1 MHPSVK
7 NLESVVK
14 RVRDVLR
21 KGDGITDMDS
31 MAHCVLFTAAR
42 MLDTAT
48 ATKLNV
54 PYTWDSVISKVLAKD
69 ISGADKA
76 FKDILEVLD
85 SKFSTNEFTW
95 KLKVQDDF
103 EKIVKLFNELDIHEV
118 AKQTDVL
125 GFIYEQHISTGS
137 GGGRDLGKFYTDR
150 QITRYLTELLGS
162 DITAG
167 RPDSMCDATMG
178 TGGFILSYIEYV
190 TKMCPE
196 VKWDDYDL
204 AGGDIDDKV
213 AAIARLNV
221 FLRTGKL
228 FPMIRK
234 RNTLKND
241 IGDSSDKR
249 KTFKRLLMNIPF
261 GVKGLTLADDC
272 CERIK
277 EIVKVGT
284 KSEPLFMTL
293 TCQLLAEGGKAAV
306 IVPDGVLDNCSK
318 QHDIFRK
325 YLLENFKVLRII
337 KMRGKF
343 FMNTGI
349 QPSVIVFERSGK
361 TDVVEFWDVEKVAS
375 GELVETCMLKVERER
390 FDGSCSFD
398 MRRYQEVKAVANPAG
413 FPMVKLMEV
422 IESKN
427 GKNIPQEKRSVKGT
441 YPYYA
446 SNGISGFVE
455 QFIFEG
461 PAVLLGDQ
469 GSCWMKS
476 TQYVEDGVKFYA
488 GNHTLVMKSK
498 CARINIKYLYYYC
511 KLTDII
517 QFSRPAALIPELD
530 KGRFIESQFPL
541 PPLAI
546 QQEIV
551 ESLDLIYNNAN
562 TAKLAAASIKS
573 QMAAIMRSVGARG
586 YEKKKLGDFSSMIKG
601 NAFKSEEFL
610 TSGFPI
616 LKVSDLENRCINTSN
631 LVYTTQNSNY
641 NKFLVIKNDI
651 LLVVTGSSTGKL
663 AMNTS
668 KMEFYLNQ
676 NSVVLRADPSVVE
689 QKFLFHLLLSDEFQK
704 CITNASSGSA
714 QPFVSCKNINEMEIP
729 IPPLP
734 IQQEVLAILNEME
747 AELKVME
754 QMAAKAEQ
762 RAKYVLDGYLSS
774 QPVEGA
780 VQEVLEPDVAP
791 QNTLVSVSESEPAEA
806 PTPSPKPAKRIIKL
820 KKGPAPPKH
829 SE

>member
-1 MHPSVK
+1 MSGTGITMHPSVK

-42 MLDTAT
+42 MLDTHT
-48 ATKLNV
+48 AAKLNV
-54 PYTWDSVISKVLAKD
+54 PYTWDTVISKVLAKD
-69 ISGADKA
+69 INGADKA

-118 AKQTDVL
+118 AKHTDVL

-162 DITAG
+162 DVTAG

-190 TKMCPE
+190 TKICPE
-196 VKWDDYDL
+196 VRWDDYDL

-306 IVPDGVLDNCSK
+306 IVPDGVLESGSK
-318 QHDIFRK
+318 QHDTFRK
-325 YLLENFKVLRII
+325 YLLDNFKVLRII

-343 FMNTGI
+343 FMNTTI

-361 TDVVEFWDVEKVAS
+361 TDIVEFWDVEKIAS
-375 GELVETCMLKVERER
+375 GELIETCMLKVPREK

-398 MRRYQEVKAVANPAG
+398 MRRYRETNAVANPAG
-413 FPMVKLMEV
+413 FPIVKLSD
-422 IESKN
+422 ICDDISTN
-427 GKNIPQEKRSVKGT
+427 KNIPSSERIDGEFRFFTCSRDYSTHNKSHYEGT
-441 YPYYA
+441 YLIHG
-446 SNGISGFVE
+446 SRGSTISESVFATYNEKFAIGTSMFVSE
-455 QFIFEG
+455 
-461 PAVLLGDQ
+461 VKD
-469 GSCWMKS
+469 KNRVY
-476 TQYVEDGVKFYA
+476 TKYV
-488 GNHTLVMKSK
+488 
-498 CARINIKYLYYYC
+498 YYYL
-511 KLTDII
+511 KFNKNMIDNLVNSTAIPMISKTSYYTIDI
-517 QFSRPAALIPELD
+517 L
-530 KGRFIESQFPL
+530 L
-541 PPLAI
+541 PPLTI

-551 ESLDLIYNNAN
+551 ESLDLIYNNAA
-562 TAKLAAASIKS
+562 TAKASATSIKA
-573 QMAAIMRSVGARG
+573 QMAAVMRSVGARG
-586 YEKKKLGDFSSMIKG
+586 FEKKKLDTICKVSFGERITKKDNTGSIYPVYGSGFDTFRTDKFNREGMTCKLGRFAISEVNMAILVNGPYWLMDSGFTVDSKDESVMIK
-601 NAFKSEEFL
+601 EFL
-610 TSGFPI
+610 W
-616 LKVSDLENRCINTSN
+616 
-631 LVYTTQNSNY
+631 
-641 NKFLVIKNDI
+641 
-651 LLVVTGSSTGKL
+651 
-663 AMNTS
+663 
-668 KMEFYLNQ
+668 
-676 NSVVLRADPSVVE
+676 
-689 QKFLFHLLLSDEFQK
+689 HLLLTDKNRLSH
-704 CITNASSGSA
+704 CSTGSC
-714 QPFVSCKNINEMEIP
+714 QKNIEMDRFYMLEYP
-729 IPPLP
+729 CPPLP

-747 AELKVME
+747 AELKTME

-762 RAKYVLDGYLSS
+762 RAKYILDGYLST
-774 QPVEGA
+774 QTTVEPER
-780 VQEVLEPDVAP
+780 VQEIAV
-791 QNTLVSVSESEPAEA
+791 ESQATNEVVPMSQEA
-806 PTPSPKPAKRIIKL
+806 PKPK
-820 KKGPAPPKH
+820 KKVFKVKK
-829 SE
+829 SD

>member
-1 MHPSVK
+1 MSGTGITMHPSVK

-69 ISGADKA
+69 INGADKA

-118 AKQTDVL
+118 AKHTDVL

-162 DITAG
+162 DITAD

-190 TKMCPE
+190 TKMCRD

-306 IVPDGVLDNCSK
+306 IVPDGVLVNCSN
-318 QHDIFRK
+318 QHDAFRQ
-325 YLLENFKVLRII
+325 YLLDNFKVLRII

-361 TDVVEFWDVEKVAS
+361 TDTIEFWDVEKKDS
-375 GELVETCMLKVERER
+375 GDLVETLMLTVAREK
-390 FDGSCSFD
+390 FIDSCSFD
-398 MRRYQEVKAVANPAG
+398 LRRYQKATILANPG
-413 FPMVKLMEV
+413 GYPTVKLGDILSVSKGSEV
-422 IESKN
+422 ITLEKATPGDIPLYSASVDVRTHNRPGFNGDES
-427 GKNIPQEKRSVKGT
+427 
-441 YPYYA
+441 
-446 SNGISGFVE
+446 
-455 QFIFEG
+455 
-461 PAVLLGDQ
+461 
-469 GSCWMKS
+469 
-476 TQYVEDGVKFYA
+476 
-488 GNHTLVMKSK
+488 
-498 CARINIKYLYYYC
+498 
-511 KLTDII
+511 II
-517 QFSRPAALIPELD
+517 QACVGSNLVNCIHFVNKPFAATGNLWVLRKKEGHEFSLKFIYYWLLITKAILKKVNISVLPKVNRTEFD
-530 KGRFIESQFPL
+530 SIEIQL
-541 PPLAI
+541 PPLLI

-551 ESLDLIYNNAN
+551 DALDLIYNNAA
-562 TAKLAAASIKS
+562 TAKAAAVSIKA
-573 QMAAIMRSVGARG
+573 QMAAVMRSVGARG
-586 YEKKKLGDFSSMIKG
+586 YEKKKLGDLVGIEGGDYITKKDETLGEYPVYGGGTASYHINRFNREPTCVINKDGMSLSCVQMV
-601 NAFKSEEFL
+601 NTRFFL
-610 TSGFPI
+610 NHHGWT
-616 LKVSDLENRCINTSN
+616 LKLKTDEALE
-631 LVYTTQNSNY
+631 
-641 NKFLVIKNDI
+641 KFLHWQLYFRASDI
-651 LLVVTGSSTGKL
+651 YTLATGSCQKG
-663 AMNTS
+663 
-668 KMEFYLNQ
+668 LNQ
-676 NSVVLRADPSVVE
+676 
-689 QKFLFHLLLSDEFQK
+689 KEFVQM
-704 CITNASSGSA
+704 TLY
-714 QPFVSCKNINEMEIP
+714 
-729 IPPLP
+729 IPPLS
-734 IQQEVLAILNEME
+734 IQQEILAILNEME
-747 AELKVME
+747 SELKAME
-754 QMAAKAEQ
+754 QMAARAEQ
-762 RAKYVLDGYLSS
+762 RAKYILDGYLCSNVDLT
-774 QPVEGA
+774 PVLTA
-780 VQEVLEPDVAP
+780 NPNNQQDASV
-791 QNTLVSVSESEPAEA
+791 NTLIPVNEIIVTTEA
-806 PTPSPKPAKRIIKL
+806 PKAKRILKIK
-820 KKGPAPPKH
+820 K
-829 SE
+829 

>member
-1 MHPSVK
+1 MHTSVK

-48 ATKLNV
+48 AAKLNV
-54 PYTWDSVISKVLAKD
+54 PYTWDTVISKVLAKD
-69 ISGADKA
+69 INGADKA

-118 AKQTDVL
+118 AKHTDVL

-162 DITAG
+162 DITGG

-178 TGGFILSYIEYV
+178 TGGFILSYIENV

-241 IGDSSDKR
+241 ICDSSDKR

-293 TCQLLAEGGKAAV
+293 TCQLLDEGGKAAV
-306 IVPDGVLDNCSK
+306 IVPDGVLENCSK
-318 QHDIFRK
+318 QHEIFRK
-325 YLLENFKVLRII
+325 YLLDNFKVLRII

-375 GELVETCMLKVERER
+375 GELVETCMLKVSREK

-398 MRRYQEVKAVANPAG
+398 IRRYQVVKAVANPAG
-413 FPMVKLMEV
+413 FPMVKLGDLVEIEGGDYITKNSEV
-422 IESKN
+422 IGEYPVYGGGTASYHINRYNREPTCVINKDGMSPLCVQMVN
-427 GKNIPQEKRSVKGT
+427 TRFFLNHHGWTLKMKADNILEKFLHWQLYFRASDI
-441 YPYYA
+441 YA
-446 SNGISGFVE
+446 L
-455 QFIFEG
+455 
-461 PAVLLGDQ
+461 AT
-469 GSCWMKS
+469 GSCQKGLNQKEF
-476 TQYVEDGVKFYA
+476 TQMMIY
-488 GNHTLVMKSK
+488 
-498 CARINIKYLYYYC
+498 I
-511 KLTDII
+511 
-517 QFSRPAALIPELD
+517 
-530 KGRFIESQFPL
+530 
-541 PPLAI
+541 PPLLI
-546 QQEIV
+546 QQGIV
-551 ESLDLIYNNAN
+551 ESLDLIYNNAA
-562 TAKLAAASIKS
+562 TAKAAAASIKA
-573 QMAAIMRSVGARG
+573 QMAAVMRSVGARG
-586 YEKKKLGDFSSMIKG
+586 YQKKKLGDLYESIVPKVKIINRDIDNVGSVPFYNGSW
-601 NAFKSEEFL
+601 KSPVG
-610 TSGFPI
+610 THS
-616 LKVSDLENRCINTSN
+616 VASYNSDTPYFI
-631 LVYTTQNSNY
+631 
-641 NKFLVIKNDI
+641 VIKDGGGDHDSDKVG
-651 LLVVTGSSTGKL
+651 LGMFFDVSGPCAVSG
-663 AMNTS
+663 
-668 KMEFYLNQ
+668 
-676 NSVVLRADPSVVE
+676 
-689 QKFLFHLLLSDEFQK
+689 HLLLTQK
-704 CITNASSGSA
+704 TPCTITHKFIHNYLTT
-714 QPFVSCKNINEMEIP
+714 NIKSIRGLSKRSVNLEHISKESIMNFEIP

-734 IQQEVLAILNEME
+734 IQQQTRAILNEMDI
-747 AELKVME
+747 ELKALE
-754 QMAAKAEQ
+754 QMVAKAEQ
-762 RAKYVLDGYLSS
+762 RAKFILDGYLSS
-774 QPVEGA
+774 EPTSELAPAQEIPPLPVN
-780 VQEVLEPDVAP
+780 EVIETPVG
-791 QNTLVSVSESEPAEA
+791 PAE
-806 PTPSPKPAKRIIKL
+806 PPKLKKIIKL
-820 KKGPAPPKH
+820 KKTVTPTN
-829 SE
+829 

>member
-42 MLDTAT
+42 MLDTHT
-48 ATKLNV
+48 AAKLNV
-54 PYTWDSVISKVLAKD
+54 PYTWDTVISKVLAKD
-69 ISGADKA
+69 INGADKA

-118 AKQTDVL
+118 AKHTDVL

-162 DITAG
+162 DITGG

-293 TCQLLAEGGKAAV
+293 TCQLLDEGGKAAV
-306 IVPDGVLDNCSK
+306 IVPDGVLENCSK
-318 QHDIFRK
+318 QHEIFRK
-325 YLLENFKVLRII
+325 YLLDNFKVLRII

-375 GELVETCMLKVERER
+375 GELVETCMLKVSREK
-390 FDGSCSFD
+390 FNDSCSFD
-398 MRRYQEVKAVANPAG
+398 MRRYREINVLASRDG
-413 FPMVKLMEV
+413 FPMVKLGDYLEDL
-422 IESKN
+422 KT
-427 GKNIPQEKRSVKGT
+427 GKNKNDLVEGD
-441 YPYYA
+441 YPFYM
-446 SNGISGFVE
+446 SNGISQYANTYQFDGEYVLTGRCGSLNGSQYYVNGKFSASDFTYVLKPKVE
-455 QFIFEG
+455 LS
-461 PAVLLGDQ
+461 A
-469 GSCWMKS
+469 
-476 TQYVEDGVKFYA
+476 
-488 GNHTLVMKSK
+488 
-498 CARINIKYLYYYC
+498 KYLYYYMRSIDWTNWQTGTTM
-511 KLTDII
+511 KGIRREII
-517 QFSRPAALIPELD
+517 TNYD
-530 KGRFIESQFPL
+530 MPL
-541 PPLAI
+541 PPLSI
-546 QQEIV
+546 QEEIV
-551 ESLDLIYNNAN
+551 ESLDLIYNNAA
-562 TAKLAAASIKS
+562 TAKAAAASIKA
-573 QMAAIMRSVGARG
+573 QMAAVMRSVGARG
-586 YEKKKLGDFSSMIKG
+586 YEKKKLGNLYESIIPKVKIINRDIDNVGSVPFYNGSW
-601 NAFKSEEFL
+601 KSPVG
-610 TSGFPI
+610 THS
-616 LKVSDLENRCINTSN
+616 VASYNSDTPYFI
-631 LVYTTQNSNY
+631 
-641 NKFLVIKNDI
+641 VIKDGGGDHDSDKVGLGMFFN
-651 LLVVTGSSTGKL
+651 VSGPCAVSG
-663 AMNTS
+663 
-668 KMEFYLNQ
+668 
-676 NSVVLRADPSVVE
+676 
-689 QKFLFHLLLSDEFQK
+689 HLLLTQK
-704 CITNASSGSA
+704 APCSITHKFIHNYLMT
-714 QPFVSCKNINEMEIP
+714 NIKSIRGLSKRSVNLEHISKESIMNFEIP
-729 IPPLP
+729 IPPPP

-747 AELKVME
+747 AELKTME

-762 RAKYVLDGYLSS
+762 RAKYILDGYLST
-774 QPVEGA
+774 QTTVEPER
-780 VQEVLEPDVAP
+780 VQEIAVEPQATNEVVP
-791 QNTLVSVSESEPAEA
+791 MSQET
-806 PTPSPKPAKRIIKL
+806 PKP
-820 KKGPAPPKH
+820 KKKVFKVKK
-829 SE
+829 SD

>member
-7 NLESVVK
+7 SLESVVK

-21 KGDGITDMDS
+21 RGDGITDMDS

-48 ATKLNV
+48 AAKLNV
-54 PYTWDSVISKVLAKD
+54 PYTWDTVFSRVVAKD

-118 AKQTDVL
+118 AKHTDVL

-190 TKMCPE
+190 TNMCPD

-221 FLRTGKL
+221 FLRTSKL

-261 GVKGLTLADDC
+261 GVKGLILADDC

-284 KSEPLFMTL
+284 KSEPLFMML

-306 IVPDGVLDNCSK
+306 IVPDGVLVNCSK
-318 QHDIFRK
+318 QHDAFRQ
-325 YLLENFKVLRII
+325 YLLDNFKVLRII

-361 TDVVEFWDVEKVAS
+361 TDIVEFWDVEKIAS
-375 GELVETCMLKVERER
+375 GELVETCMLTVPREK
-390 FDGSCSFD
+390 FDGSFSFD
-398 MRRYQEVKAVANPAG
+398 MRRYQEAKIAVNSAG
-413 FPMVKLMEV
+413 FPMVKLSEACDV
-422 IESKN
+422 SKGKRCLVSVES
-427 GKNIPQEKRSVKGT
+427 GGYPYQDVAHISRMVEKYILDTDAVLTPRAMSIGRFVYIDEKCHPSDDMFILKPKGT
-441 YPYYA
+441 LKA
-446 SNGISGFVE
+446 
-455 QFIFEG
+455 
-461 PAVLLGDQ
+461 
-469 GSCWMKS
+469 
-476 TQYVEDGVKFYA
+476 
-488 GNHTLVMKSK
+488 
-498 CARINIKYLYYYC
+498 KYLYYYC
-511 KLTDII
+511 LLNLSVKFKESLHGVKPTIDYSVFDYTNII
-517 QFSRPAALIPELD
+517 IP
-530 KGRFIESQFPL
+530 PL
-541 PPLAI
+541 PI

-551 ESLDLIYNNAN
+551 ESLDLIYNNAAS
-562 TAKLAAASIKS
+562 AKAAAASIKA
-573 QMAAIMRSVGARG
+573 QMAAVMRSVGARG
-586 YEKKKLGDFSSMIKG
+586 YEKKKLGDVCAVDFGERITQKDNKG
-601 NAFKSEEFL
+601 TMYPVYGSGNDTFRTDKYNRNGKTCKLGRFAISESNMVMLVEGMYWLMDSGFTVKSKNSEVILDEFL
-610 TSGFPI
+610 WYQLLCDKKRLSETS
-616 LKVSDLENRCINTSN
+616 
-631 LVYTTQNSNY
+631 
-641 NKFLVIKNDI
+641 
-651 LLVVTGSSTGKL
+651 TGSCQQNIEMKQ
-663 AMNTS
+663 
-668 KMEFYLNQ
+668 FYMLEY
-676 NSVVLRADPSVVE
+676 P
-689 QKFLFHLLLSDEFQK
+689 
-704 CITNASSGSA
+704 C
-714 QPFVSCKNINEMEIP
+714 
-729 IPPLP
+729 PPLP
-734 IQQEVLAILNEME
+734 IQQEILAILNEME

-762 RAKYVLDGYLSS
+762 RAKYILDGYLT
-774 QPVEGA
+774 QPAANSTPHVEPVA
-780 VQEVLEPDVAP
+780 VP
-791 QNTLVSVSESEPAEA
+791 QNTLVA
-806 PTPSPKPAKRIIKL
+806 PTPEPSEPPKPAKKVIKL
-820 KKGPAPPKH
+820 KKSPLVNYV
-829 SE
+829 E

>member
-7 NLESVVK
+7 SLESVVK

-31 MAHCVLFTAAR
+31 MSHCVLFTAAR

-48 ATKLNV
+48 AAKLNV
-54 PYTWDSVISKVLAKD
+54 PYTWDTVFSKVLAKD

-85 SKFSTNEFTW
+85 SKFNTNEFTW
-95 KLKVQDDF
+95 KLRVQDDF
-103 EKIVKLFNELDIHEV
+103 EKIVKLFNELDIYEV
-118 AKQTDVL
+118 AKHTDIL

-150 QITRYLTELLGS
+150 QITRYLTGLLGS

-306 IVPDGVLDNCSK
+306 IVPDGVLVNCSK
-318 QHDIFRK
+318 QHDTLRK
-325 YLLENFKVLRII
+325 YLLDNFKVLRII

-361 TDVVEFWDVEKVAS
+361 TDVVEFWDVEKVVS
-375 GELVETCMLKVERER
+375 GELVETCMLKISREK
-390 FDGSCSFD
+390 FNDSCSFD
-398 MRRYQEVKAVANPAG
+398 LHRYQEVQTDASLAG
-413 FPMVKLMEV
+413 FPIAK
-422 IESKN
+422 
-427 GKNIPQEKRSVKGT
+427 
-441 YPYYA
+441 
-446 SNGISGFVE
+446 
-455 QFIFEG
+455 
-461 PAVLLGDQ
+461 LGDLCEWQFGERIVKSQVQAGSIPVYGGGGLTFYTDSYNRSGVNCKISREGMSEKNCVLMINGEYHQNSQGMTVVSKDTARIMNGYLWNWLLMNKKAVFECGQ
-469 GSCWMKS
+469 GSAQM
-476 TQYVEDGVKFYA
+476 A
-488 GNHTLVMKSK
+488 
-498 CARINIKYLYYYC
+498 INM
-511 KLTDII
+511 
-517 QFSRPAALIPELD
+517 SALNNIV
-530 KGRFIESQFPL
+530 ISL
-541 PPLAI
+541 PPLTI

-551 ESLDLIYNNAN
+551 ESLDIIYSNAA
-562 TAKLAAASIKS
+562 TAKATATSIKA
-573 QMAAIMRSVGARG
+573 QMAAVMRSVGARG
-586 YEKKKLGDFSSMIKG
+586 YEKKKLGNMIEMLGGKRRTIQEATDDGQYDFITCSIMGTSRINVADFNKEAIIINAINGSGRCRPYYSEKYSTTTNNIHFTLKGDCNYISLKYLYKCLDLNSKLLEEGFSGGNQKKIGQEYIK
-601 NAFKSEEFL
+601 
-610 TSGFPI
+610 TI
-616 LKVSDLENRCINTSN
+616 
-631 LVYTTQNSNY
+631 
-641 NKFLVIKNDI
+641 
-651 LLVVTGSSTGKL
+651 
-663 AMNTS
+663 
-668 KMEFYLNQ
+668 
-676 NSVVLRADPSVVE
+676 
-689 QKFLFHLLLSDEFQK
+689 
-704 CITNASSGSA
+704 
-714 QPFVSCKNINEMEIP
+714 EIS

-747 AELKVME
+747 AEMKVLE

-762 RAKYVLDGYLSS
+762 RAKYILDGYLSS
-774 QPVEGA
+774 KPTVEPLPLDPVAPVA
-780 VQEVLEPDVAP
+780 VP
-791 QNTLVSVSESEPAEA
+791 QNTLVSATELTEP
-806 PTPSPKPAKRIIKL
+806 PKPAKKVIKL
-820 KKGPAPPKH
+820 KKSVAPPAD
-829 SE
+829 SD

>member
-1 MHPSVK
+1 MYPSVK

-48 ATKLNV
+48 AAKLNV
-54 PYTWDSVISKVLAKD
+54 PYTWDTVISKVLAKD
-69 ISGADKA
+69 INGADRA

-85 SKFSTNEFTW
+85 SKFNTNEFTW
-95 KLKVQDDF
+95 KLRVQDDF
-103 EKIVKLFNELDIHEV
+103 EKIVKLFNEIDIHEV
-118 AKQTDVL
+118 AKHTDVL

-162 DITAG
+162 DVTAG

-284 KSEPLFMTL
+284 KSEPLFMML

-306 IVPDGVLDNCSK
+306 IVPDGVLINSSK
-318 QHDIFRK
+318 QHDSFRK
-325 YLLENFKVLRII
+325 YLLDNFKVLRII

-361 TDVVEFWDVEKVAS
+361 TDTVEFWDVEKKDS
-375 GELVETCMLKVERER
+375 GELIEACMLKVSREK

-398 MRRYQEVKAVANPAG
+398 MRCYEEAKAVANTLG
-413 FPMVKLMEV
+413 FPMVKLGDICEF
-422 IESKN
+422 N
-427 GKNIPQEKRSVKGT
+427 TNIPKHDTSFGKESGE
-441 YPYYA
+441 YPFYTGAMNNKLFTNTPDIKHLVVIMNRTNGAGKCNLYIDINCAVAGQTIVFYMKDKNTITLRYIYYYLNA
-446 SNGISGFVE
+446 YKARVEEGYIGSNHKNMSNGFMESFV
-455 QFIFEG
+455 
-461 PAVLLGDQ
+461 
-469 GSCWMKS
+469 
-476 TQYVEDGVKFYA
+476 VE
-488 GNHTLVMKSK
+488 
-498 CARINIKYLYYYC
+498 
-511 KLTDII
+511 
-517 QFSRPAALIPELD
+517 
-530 KGRFIESQFPL
+530 L
-541 PPLAI
+541 PPLSI

-551 ESLDLIYNNAN
+551 ESLDLIYNNAA
-562 TAKLAAASIKS
+562 TAKATATSIKA
-573 QMAAIMRSVGARG
+573 QMAAVMRSVGARG
-586 YEKKKLGDFSSMIKG
+586 YEKKKLGDLYESIVPKVKIINREIDNVGSVPFYNGSW
-601 NAFKSEEFL
+601 KSPVG
-610 TSGFPI
+610 THS
-616 LKVSDLENRCINTSN
+616 VASYNSDTAYFI
-631 LVYTTQNSNY
+631 
-641 NKFLVIKNDI
+641 VIKDGGGDHDSDKVGLGMFFN
-651 LLVVTGSSTGKL
+651 VSGPCAVSG
-663 AMNTS
+663 
-668 KMEFYLNQ
+668 
-676 NSVVLRADPSVVE
+676 
-689 QKFLFHLLLSDEFQK
+689 HLLLTQK
-704 CITNASSGSA
+704 TPSNITHKFIHNYLMS
-714 QPFVSCKNINEMEIP
+714 NIKSIRGLSKRSVNLEHISKESIMNFEIP
-729 IPPLP
+729 LPPLP

-747 AELKVME
+747 AELKTME

-762 RAKYVLDGYLSS
+762 RAKYILDGYLSS
-774 QPVEGA
+774 QPLTATVE
-780 VQEVLEPDVAP
+780 EVLETDVAP
-791 QNTLVSVSESEPAEA
+791 QNTLVLASESEPAEA
-806 PTPSPKPAKRIIKL
+806 PTPPPKPAKRVLKL
-820 KKGPAPPKH
+820 KKGPPPPI
-829 SE
+829 

>member
-42 MLDTAT
+42 MLDTHT
-48 ATKLNV
+48 AAKLNV

-69 ISGADKA
+69 INGADKA

-118 AKQTDVL
+118 AKHTDVL

-150 QITRYLTELLGS
+150 QITQYLTELLGS

-196 VKWDDYDL
+196 VKWDNYDL

-306 IVPDGVLDNCSK
+306 IVPDGVLVNCSK
-318 QHDIFRK
+318 QHDTFRK
-325 YLLENFKVLRII
+325 YLLDNFKVLRII

-349 QPSVIVFERSGK
+349 QPSVIVFERNGK
-361 TDVVEFWDVEKVAS
+361 TDIVEFWDVEKKES
-375 GELVETCMLKVERER
+375 GELVETCMLTVPREK

-398 MRRYQEVKAVANPAG
+398 MRRYQESSRITKHSG
-413 FPMVKLMEV
+413 FTMVKLGDICEFNNVPKHDTSFGKESGEYPFYTGAMNNKLFTDTADIKHLVV
-422 IESKN
+422 IMNRTNGAGKCNLYIDSNCAVAGQTIVFCMKDKSTITLRYIYYYLNAYKPRVEEGYIGSNHKN
-427 GKNIPQEKRSVKGT
+427 M
-441 YPYYA
+441 
-446 SNGISGFVE
+446 SNGFMESFIVE
-455 QFIFEG
+455 
-461 PAVLLGDQ
+461 
-469 GSCWMKS
+469 
-476 TQYVEDGVKFYA
+476 
-488 GNHTLVMKSK
+488 
-498 CARINIKYLYYYC
+498 
-511 KLTDII
+511 
-517 QFSRPAALIPELD
+517 
-530 KGRFIESQFPL
+530 L
-541 PPLAI
+541 PPLPI

-551 ESLDLIYNNAN
+551 ESLDLIYSNAA
-562 TAKLAAASIKS
+562 TAKAAATSIKA
-573 QMAAIMRSVGARG
+573 QMAAVMRSVGARG
-586 YEKKKLGDFSSMIKG
+586 YEKNKLGNLYESII
-601 NAFKSEEFL
+601 
-610 TSGFPI
+610 P
-616 LKVSDLENRCINTSN
+616 KVKIINRDIDNVGSVPFYNGSWRSPVGTHSVASYNSDTPYFI
-631 LVYTTQNSNY
+631 
-641 NKFLVIKNDI
+641 VIKDGGGDHDSDKVG
-651 LLVVTGSSTGKL
+651 LGMFFDVSGPCAVSG
-663 AMNTS
+663 
-668 KMEFYLNQ
+668 
-676 NSVVLRADPSVVE
+676 
-689 QKFLFHLLLSDEFQK
+689 HLLLTQK
-704 CITNASSGSA
+704 APCSITHKFIHNYLMT
-714 QPFVSCKNINEMEIP
+714 NIKSIRGLSKRSVNLEHISKESIMNFEIP
-729 IPPLP
+729 IPPLT

-747 AELKVME
+747 AEMKTME

-762 RAKYVLDGYLSS
+762 RAKYILNGYLST
-774 QPVEGA
+774 QTTVEPER
-780 VQEVLEPDVAP
+780 VQEIAVEPQP
-791 QNTLVSVSESEPAEA
+791 TNELVPMSEDA
-806 PTPSPKPAKRIIKL
+806 PKPKKKVFKL
-820 KKGPAPPKH
+820 KKCVEP

>member
-1 MHPSVK
+1 MSGTGITMHPSVK
-7 NLESVVK
+7 NLESIVK

-69 ISGADKA
+69 INGADKA

-85 SKFSTNEFTW
+85 SKFNTNEFTW

-118 AKQTDVL
+118 AKHTDVL

-150 QITRYLTELLGS
+150 QITRYLTKLLGS

-293 TCQLLAEGGKAAV
+293 TCQLLDEGGKAAV

-318 QHDIFRK
+318 QHEIFRK

-375 GELVETCMLKVERER
+375 GELVETCMLKVAREK
-390 FDGSCSFD
+390 FDGSYSFD
-398 MRRYQEVKAVANPAG
+398 MRRYQEAKSVGNLAG
-413 FPMVKLMEV
+413 FPMVKLSDV
-422 IESKN
+422 STANN
-427 GKNIPQEKRSVKGT
+427 GKILAMIDIQGNPGIYPIMSGGRSYCGNYNTFNRDGNQITISKTG
-441 YPYYA
+441 
-446 SNGISGFVE
+446 SSSGFIGWHNQKFWAADCFTLNVN
-455 QFIFEG
+455 
-461 PAVLLGDQ
+461 D
-469 GSCWMKS
+469 SC
-476 TQYVEDGVKFYA
+476 
-488 GNHTLVMKSK
+488 
-498 CARINIKYLYYYC
+498 NIKFLYYILMT
-511 KLTDII
+511 KQDII
-517 QFSRPAALIPELD
+517 YKEYQRRGVMPHCYWSDISE
-530 KGRFIESQFPL
+530 ICFPL
-541 PPLAI
+541 PPLPI

-551 ESLDLIYNNAN
+551 ESLDLIYNNAK
-562 TAKLAAASIKS
+562 TAKLAASSIKA
-573 QMAAIMRSVGARG
+573 QMAAVMRSVGARG
-586 YEKKKLGDFSSMIKG
+586 YEKKKLGEVFIVKG
-601 NAFKSEEFL
+601 GKAINKENL
-610 TSGFPI
+610 TGTKFPYYGCNGVNGYVDEYLFEGEYIICAQDGSIGSVYMVNEKFYPSNHTHIITTKDANI
-616 LKVSDLENRCINTSN
+616 LN
-631 LVYTTQNSNY
+631 
-641 NKFLVIKNDI
+641 NKFASYYLKMCVDWKPLITSIIPK
-651 LLVVTGSSTGKL
+651 VTQGKL
-663 AMNTS
+663 
-668 KMEFYLNQ
+668 L
-676 NSVVLRADPSVVE
+676 
-689 QKFLFHLLLSDEFQK
+689 
-704 CITNASSGSA
+704 
-714 QPFVSCKNINEMEIP
+714 EIP
-729 IPPLP
+729 ILTPPLP
-734 IQQEVLAILNEME
+734 IQQEVLTILNEME
-747 AELKVME
+747 TELKTME
-754 QMAAKAEQ
+754 QMVARAEQ
-762 RAKYVLDGYLSS
+762 RAKYILDGYLSS
-774 QPVEGA
+774 QKVEPEVVHEVVEPVTP
-780 VQEVLEPDVAP
+780 VNEVVEASVAP
-791 QNTLVSVSESEPAEA
+791 V
-806 PTPSPKPAKRIIKL
+806 TPPKPKKTIIRL
-820 KKGPAPPKH
+820 KKTDPVV
-829 SE
+829 

>member
-1 MHPSVK
+1 MSGTGITMHPSVK
-7 NLESVVK
+7 NLESIVK

-21 KGDGITDMDS
+21 RGDGITDMDS

-69 ISGADKA
+69 INGADKA

-118 AKQTDVL
+118 AKHTDVL

-277 EIVKVGT
+277 EIVKAGT

-306 IVPDGVLDNCSK
+306 IVPDGVLTNCSK
-318 QHDIFRK
+318 QHDAFRQ
-325 YLLENFKVLRII
+325 YLLDTFKVLRII

-349 QPSVIVFERSGK
+349 QPSVIVFERTGK
-361 TDVVEFWDVEKVAS
+361 TEVVEFWDLEKLAS
-375 GELVETCMLKVERER
+375 GELVKTCMLKVEREK
-390 FDGSCSFD
+390 FVAPYSFD
-398 MRRYQEVKAVANPAG
+398 MRRYQEAKAVANPSG
-413 FPMVKLMEV
+413 FPMVKLGDICELL
-422 IESKN
+422 S
-427 GKNIPQEKRSVKGT
+427 GKTNNDRERGDIPF
-441 YPYYA
+441 YD
-446 SNGISGFVE
+446 SNGQIGIVDKHLFDGEFIITARVLSIGSINFVSGKFW
-455 QFIFEG
+455 
-461 PAVLLGDQ
+461 AGDN
-469 GSCWMKS
+469 
-476 TQYVEDGVKFYA
+476 T
-488 GNHTLVMKSK
+488 
-498 CARINIKYLYYYC
+498 INIKLKSESVHVNIRYIYYWL
-511 KLTDII
+511 KLNSSVFQNIK
-517 QFSRPAALIPELD
+517 SGVIPKVRKSDVAE
-530 KGRFIESQFPL
+530 ICFPL
-541 PPLAI
+541 PPLFI

-551 ESLDLIYNNAN
+551 ESLDLIYKNAS
-562 TAKLAAASIKS
+562 TAKVAATSIKA

-586 YEKKKLGDFSSMIKG
+586 YEKKKLGDVCDLLSGKGGNYQEDGNMYPYYDSNGITGHRKDFCFEGDHIITARKMSIGAVHFASGKFWSSDNTINIRVKD
-601 NAFKSEEFL
+601 KTLL
-610 TSGFPI
+610 TSRF
-616 LKVSDLENRCINTSN
+616 LYLWLLLN
-631 LVYTTQNSNY
+631 
-641 NKFLVIKNDI
+641 NKFLKD
-651 LLVVTGSSTGKL
+651 L
-663 AMNTS
+663 
-668 KMEFYLNQ
+668 
-676 NSVVLRADPSVVE
+676 
-689 QKFLFHLLLSDEFQK
+689 
-704 CITNASSGSA
+704 SSGIKPGIRKSEVA
-714 QPFVSCKNINEMEIP
+714 EILIA

-734 IQQEVLAILNEME
+734 IQQEILAILNEME
-747 AELKVME
+747 TELKAME

-762 RAKYVLDGYLSS
+762 RAKYILDGYLSS
-774 QPVEGA
+774 QSKVEPEV
-780 VQEVLEPDVAP
+780 VQEVPVEPV
-791 QNTLVSVSESEPAEA
+791 
-806 PTPSPKPAKRIIKL
+806 TPVNEIVEISTDPPKSKRRILKL
-820 KKGPAPPKH
+820 KKTDPVV
-829 SE
+829 

>member
-7 NLESVVK
+7 SLESVVK

-48 ATKLNV
+48 AAKLNV

-95 KLKVQDDF
+95 KLRVQDDF

-118 AKQTDVL
+118 AKHTDVL

-306 IVPDGVLDNCSK
+306 IVPDGVLVNCSK
-318 QHDIFRK
+318 QHDTLRK
-325 YLLENFKVLRII
+325 YLLDNFKVLRII

-361 TDVVEFWDVEKVAS
+361 TDVVEFWDVEKVSS
-375 GELVETCMLKVERER
+375 GELVETCMLKVPREK
-390 FDGSCSFD
+390 FDDSYSFD
-398 MRRYQEVKAVANPAG
+398 MRGYQLTNVHANHNE
-413 FPMVKLMEV
+413 FPMFK
-422 IESKN
+422 
-427 GKNIPQEKRSVKGT
+427 
-441 YPYYA
+441 
-446 SNGISGFVE
+446 
-455 QFIFEG
+455 
-461 PAVLLGDQ
+461 LGDLISATKGQ
-469 GSCWMKS
+469 LQATKCDMGEYPVMSISNKWSHSTFTDDGENVYIASTSSGASSGPFETVVKYHMGKSSSTSLMQKLKIKSTDKLSYKFLFYYLNKIIEQIEKTCEKGSCNKTMNI
-476 TQYVEDGVKFYA
+476 ERFL
-488 GNHTLVMKSK
+488 NIVM
-498 CARINIKYLYYYC
+498 
-511 KLTDII
+511 
-517 QFSRPAALIPELD
+517 PVP
-530 KGRFIESQFPL
+530 PL
-541 PPLAI
+541 PI

-551 ESLDLIYNNAN
+551 ESLDLIYNKAA
-562 TAKLAAASIKS
+562 TAKAAATSIKA
-573 QMAAIMRSVGARG
+573 QMAAVMRSVGVRG
-586 YEKKKLGDFSSMIKG
+586 YKKKKLGDVLEDLRTGK
-601 NAFKSEEFL
+601 NK
-610 TSGFPI
+610 
-616 LKVSDLENRCINTSN
+616 SDLVEGEYPFYMSNGISQYVSTYQFDGEYILTARCGSLNGSQYYVNGKFSASDFTYVLKPKAELNSQYLYNILRWVDWTP
-631 LVYTTQNSNY
+631 YQTGTTMKGIRREILTNY
-641 NKFLVIKNDI
+641 
-651 LLVVTGSSTGKL
+651 
-663 AMNTS
+663 
-668 KMEFYLNQ
+668 
-676 NSVVLRADPSVVE
+676 
-689 QKFLFHLLLSDEFQK
+689 
-704 CITNASSGSA
+704 
-714 QPFVSCKNINEMEIP
+714 EIP
-729 IPPLP
+729 IPPLAV
-734 IQQEVLAILNEME
+734 QQEVLAILNEME
-747 AELKVME
+747 AEMKTLE

-762 RAKYVLDGYLSS
+762 RAKYILDGYLSS
-774 QPVEGA
+774 KPTAEPALVDPVA
-780 VQEVLEPDVAP
+780 VP
-791 QNTLVSVSESEPAEA
+791 QNTLVA
-806 PTPSPKPAKRIIKL
+806 PTEPTEPPKPAKKVIKL
-820 KKGPAPPKH
+820 KKSPVVDNT
-829 SE
+829 

>member
-69 ISGADKA
+69 INGADKA

-118 AKQTDVL
+118 AKHTDVL

-190 TKMCPE
+190 TNMCPE

-277 EIVKVGT
+277 EIVKAGT

-306 IVPDGVLDNCSK
+306 IVPDGVLVNCSK
-318 QHDIFRK
+318 QHDALRK
-325 YLLENFKVLRII
+325 YLLDNFKVLRII

-361 TDVVEFWDVEKVAS
+361 TDTVEFWDVEKVAS
-375 GELVETCMLKVERER
+375 GELVETCMLKVEREK
-390 FDGSCSFD
+390 FNAACSFD
-398 MRRYQEVKAVANPAG
+398 LRSYQDNVVDTNPAG
-413 FPMVKLMEV
+413 FPMIKLSDLITTTKGVLQATKCDMGQYPV
-422 IESKN
+422 ISISSKWSHSTFTDDGEN
-427 GKNIPQEKRSVKGT
+427 VYI
-441 YPYYA
+441 A
-446 SNGISGFVE
+446 STSSGASSGP
-455 QFIFEG
+455 FET
-461 PAVLLGDQ
+461 V
-469 GSCWMKS
+469 
-476 TQYVEDGVKFYA
+476 
-488 GNHTLVMKSK
+488 
-498 CARINIKYLYYYC
+498 IKYYMGKASSTSLMQKLTIKCIDRLSYKFLYYYLN
-511 KLTDII
+511 KII
-517 QFSRPAALIPELD
+517 KQIEQTCE
-530 KGRFIESQFPL
+530 KGSCNKTMNIERFLNISMPL
-541 PPLAI
+541 PPLPI

-562 TAKLAAASIKS
+562 TAKVAAASIKA
-573 QMAAIMRSVGARG
+573 QMAAVMRSVGARG
-586 YEKKKLGDFSSMIKG
+586 YEKKKLENICKVSFGERITKKDNIGSIYPVYGSGFDTFRTDKFNREGMTCKLGRFAISEVNMTILVNGPYWLMDSGFTVESKDESIMIK
-601 NAFKSEEFL
+601 EFL
-610 TSGFPI
+610 WHS
-616 LKVSDLENRCINTSN
+616 
-631 LVYTTQNSNY
+631 
-641 NKFLVIKNDI
+641 
-651 LLVVTGSSTGKL
+651 LLTDKSRLSQCSTGSC
-663 AMNTS
+663 
-668 KMEFYLNQ
+668 Q
-676 NSVVLRADPSVVE
+676 
-689 QKFLFHLLLSDEFQK
+689 
-704 CITNASSGSA
+704 
-714 QPFVSCKNINEMEIP
+714 KNIEMDRFYMLEYP
-729 IPPLP
+729 CPPLS
-734 IQQEVLAILNEME
+734 IQQEVLTILNEME
-747 AELKVME
+747 TELKTME

-762 RAKYVLDGYLSS
+762 RAKYILDGYLTS
-774 QPVEGA
+774 QTRVEPEVVQEAPVEPVIPVNEIVEA
-780 VQEVLEPDVAP
+780 PVAP
-791 QNTLVSVSESEPAEA
+791 ADP
-806 PTPSPKPAKRIIKL
+806 PKPKKTVLKL
-820 KKGPAPPKH
+820 KKNNL
-829 SE
+829 

>member
-7 NLESVVK
+7 SLESVVK
-14 RVRDVLR
+14 RVRNVLR

-69 ISGADKA
+69 INGADKA

-103 EKIVKLFNELDIHEV
+103 EKIVRLFNELDIHEV
-118 AKQTDVL
+118 AKHTDVL

-190 TKMCPE
+190 TKMCPD

-249 KTFKRLLMNIPF
+249 KTFKLLLMNIPF

-272 CERIK
+272 CQRVK
-277 EIVKVGT
+277 DIVKAGT
-284 KSEPLFMTL
+284 KSEPLFMAL
-293 TCQLLAEGGKAAV
+293 VCQLLAEGGKAGV
-306 IVPDGVLDNCSK
+306 IVPDGVLVNCSK
-318 QHDIFRK
+318 QHDTFRQ
-325 YLLENFKVLRII
+325 YLLDNFKVLRII

-349 QPSVIVFERSGK
+349 QPSVIVFERNGK
-361 TDVVEFWDVEKVAS
+361 TDIVEFWDVEKKES
-375 GELVETCMLKVERER
+375 GELVETCMLTVPREK

-398 MRRYQEVKAVANPAG
+398 MRRYQETKVVANSAG
-413 FPMVKLMEV
+413 FPMVKLSDV
-422 IESKN
+422 CDFVS
-427 GKNIPQEKRSVKGT
+427 GKGNYTQDGDA
-441 YPYYA
+441 YPYYD
-446 SNGISGFVE
+446 SNGITGTRKDYLHDGDYIITARKMSIG
-455 QFIFEG
+455 
-461 PAVLLGDQ
+461 AVHYATGKFWASDNTIV
-469 GSCWMKS
+469 MHPKS
-476 TQYVEDGVKFYA
+476 DSNRLSSRF
-488 GNHTLVMKSK
+488 
-498 CARINIKYLYYYC
+498 LYYWLLLNN
-511 KLTDII
+511 KVLKDMSSGIKPGIRKSDIMEI
-517 QFSRPAALIPELD
+517 
-530 KGRFIESQFPL
+530 KMPL
-541 PPLAI
+541 PPI
-546 QQEIV
+546 ETQQEIV

-562 TAKLAAASIKS
+562 TAKLAAASTKA
-573 QMAAIMRSVGARG
+573 QMAAVMRSVGARG
-586 YEKKKLGDFSSMIKG
+586 FEKKKLGDVSEWKMGERIVKSKVESGTVPVYGGGGITFYTNSSNRSGVNCKISREGMSEKNCVLMING
-601 NAFKSEEFL
+601 E
-610 TSGFPI
+610 
-616 LKVSDLENRCINTSN
+616 
-631 LVYTTQNSNY
+631 YHQNSQGMT
-641 NKFLVIKNDI
+641 
-651 LLVVTGSSTGKL
+651 VVTKDT
-663 AMNTS
+663 NTILNG
-668 KMEFYLNQ
+668 YLWNWLLT
-676 NSVVLRADPSVVE
+676 NKKSVFE
-689 QKFLFHLLLSDEFQK
+689 CGQ
-704 CITNASSGSA
+704 GSA
-714 QPFVSCKNINEMEIP
+714 QMAINMSALNNLSIA

-747 AELKVME
+747 SELKVME
-754 QMAAKAEQ
+754 QMAEKAEQ
-762 RAKYVLDGYLSS
+762 RAKYILEGYLTS
-774 QPVEGA
+774 
-780 VQEVLEPDVAP
+780 
-791 QNTLVSVSESEPAEA
+791 
-806 PTPSPKPAKRIIKL
+806 
-820 KKGPAPPKH
+820 
-829 SE
+829 

>member
-48 ATKLNV
+48 AAKLNV
-54 PYTWDSVISKVLAKD
+54 PYTWDTVISKVLAKD
-69 ISGADKA
+69 INGADRA

-85 SKFSTNEFTW
+85 SKFNTNEFTW
-95 KLKVQDDF
+95 KLRVQDDF
-103 EKIVKLFNELDIHEV
+103 EKIVKLFNEIDIHEV
-118 AKQTDVL
+118 AKHTDVL

-162 DITAG
+162 DITGG

-190 TKMCPE
+190 TNMCPE

-241 IGDSSDKR
+241 IGDSSDNR

-306 IVPDGVLDNCSK
+306 IVPDGVLENCSK
-318 QHDIFRK
+318 QHDTFRK
-325 YLLENFKVLRII
+325 YLLDNFKVLRII

-361 TDVVEFWDVEKVAS
+361 TEEVEFWDVEKVAS
-375 GELVETCMLKVERER
+375 GELVETCMLKVSREK
-390 FDGSCSFD
+390 FDSSCSFD
-398 MRRYQEVKAVANPAG
+398 MRRYQEVKAVANLAG
-413 FPMVKLMEV
+413 FPMVKLGDVCELL
-422 IESKN
+422 S
-427 GKNIPQEKRSVKGT
+427 GKTNNDRERGDIPF
-441 YPYYA
+441 YD
-446 SNGISGFVE
+446 SNGQIGIVDKHLFDGDYIITARVLSIGSLHFVSGKFW
-455 QFIFEG
+455 
-461 PAVLLGDQ
+461 AGDN
-469 GSCWMKS
+469 
-476 TQYVEDGVKFYA
+476 T
-488 GNHTLVMKSK
+488 
-498 CARINIKYLYYYC
+498 INIKLKSDSAHVNIRYIYYWL
-511 KLTDII
+511 KLNSSVFQNIKSGVIPKVRKSDVADIC
-517 QFSRPAALIPELD
+517 FL
-530 KGRFIESQFPL
+530 L
-541 PPLAI
+541 PPLPI

-551 ESLDLIYNNAN
+551 ESLDLIYNNAA
-562 TAKLAAASIKS
+562 TAKIAAASIKA
-573 QMAAIMRSVGARG
+573 QMAAVMRSVGARG
-586 YEKKKLGDFSSMIKG
+586 YEKKNLGDVFNVKG
-601 NAFKSEEFL
+601 GKAINKENLTGTKFPYYGCNGVNGYVDDFLFDGEYIICAQDGSIGSVYIVNEKFYPSNHTHIISTKNAAIL
-610 TSGFPI
+610 TNQFGSYY
-616 LKVSDLENRCINTSN
+616 LKMCVDWKPLITSIIPK
-631 LVYTTQNSNY
+631 VTQ
-641 NKFLVIKNDI
+641 
-651 LLVVTGSSTGKL
+651 GKL
-663 AMNTS
+663 
-668 KMEFYLNQ
+668 L
-676 NSVVLRADPSVVE
+676 
-689 QKFLFHLLLSDEFQK
+689 
-704 CITNASSGSA
+704 
-714 QPFVSCKNINEMEIP
+714 EIP
-729 IPPLP
+729 IVIPPLA

-747 AELKVME
+747 AELKTME

-762 RAKYVLDGYLSS
+762 RAKYILDGYLSNKPS
-774 QPVEGA
+774 
-780 VQEVLEPDVAP
+780 
-791 QNTLVSVSESEPAEA
+791 SEPAPMQEVSEPIEEA
-806 PTPSPKPAKRIIKL
+806 QVPVNEIVNISVAPVAPMDPPKPKKTVLKL
-820 KKGPAPPKH
+820 KKQSP
-829 SE
+829 

>member
-7 NLESVVK
+7 NLENVVK

-21 KGDGITDMDS
+21 RGDGITDMDS

-42 MLDTAT
+42 MLDTPT
-48 ATKLNV
+48 AAKLNV
-54 PYTWDSVISKVLAKD
+54 PYTWDSVFSKVLAKD

-95 KLKVQDDF
+95 KLRVQDDF
-103 EKIVKLFNELDIHEV
+103 EKIIKLFNELDIHEV
-118 AKQTDVL
+118 AKHTDVL
-125 GFIYEQHISTGS
+125 GFIYEQHINTGS

-150 QITRYLTELLGS
+150 QITWYLTELLGS

-190 TKMCPE
+190 TTICPE

-306 IVPDGVLDNCSK
+306 IVPDGVLVNCSK
-318 QHDIFRK
+318 QHDTFRQ
-325 YLLENFKVLRII
+325 YLLDNFKVLRII

-343 FMNTGI
+343 FMNTSI

-361 TDVVEFWDVEKVAS
+361 TEHVEFWDVEKKDS
-375 GELVETCMLKVERER
+375 GELIETCMLKVARAK
-390 FDGSCSFD
+390 FDSSCSFD
-398 MRRYQEVKAVANPAG
+398 MRRYQESTILANPGGYPIVKLGEILTVSKGSEVITLEKAIPGDIPLYSASVDVRSHNRAGFTGEESIIQACVGSNLVNCIHFVNKPFAATGNLWVLRKKEGREVSLKFIYYWLLITKAVL
-413 FPMVKLMEV
+413 K
-422 IESKN
+422 K
-427 GKNIPQEKRSVKGT
+427 
-441 YPYYA
+441 
-446 SNGISGFVE
+446 
-455 QFIFEG
+455 
-461 PAVLLGDQ
+461 
-469 GSCWMKS
+469 
-476 TQYVEDGVKFYA
+476 
-488 GNHTLVMKSK
+488 
-498 CARINIKYLYYYC
+498 INISVLPKVNR
-511 KLTDII
+511 TEFDSIDI
-517 QFSRPAALIPELD
+517 Q
-530 KGRFIESQFPL
+530 L
-541 PPLAI
+541 PPLSI

-551 ESLDLIYNNAN
+551 ESLDLIYNNAA
-562 TAKLAAASIKS
+562 TAKASVNSIKA
-573 QMAAIMRSVGARG
+573 QMVAVMRSLEARG
-586 YEKKKLGDFSSMIKG
+586 YEKKKLCDIYDDAKTIKRFNSGDRDNIGEIPFFNGKWNCPDGTHSDHSFESDSPYFVMIKDG
-601 NAFKSEEFL
+601 GGDHN
-610 TSGFPI
+610 
-616 LKVSDLENRCINTSN
+616 SDT
-631 LVYTTQNSNY
+631 VGMG
-641 NKFLVIKNDI
+641 KFFN
-651 LLVVTGSSTGKL
+651 VTGKCAITSHNMVLSPKIDNGLSHTFVYHYLCSSAKVIRDMAKYSIHLGSI
-663 AMNTS
+663 S
-668 KMEFYLNQ
+668 KESIMKFQ
-676 NSVVLRADPSVVE
+676 IPCPSFAIQE
-689 QKFLFHLLLSDEFQK
+689 
-704 CITNASSGSA
+704 
-714 QPFVSCKNINEMEIP
+714 EI
-729 IPPLP
+729 
-734 IQQEVLAILNEME
+734 LAIVNEME

-754 QMAAKAEQ
+754 KMAAKAEQ
-762 RAKYVLDGYLSS
+762 RAKFILDSYLYSKPSS
-774 QPVEGA
+774 
-780 VQEVLEPDVAP
+780 
-791 QNTLVSVSESEPAEA
+791 TLVPTCNPDNKQDASVN
-806 PTPSPKPAKRIIKL
+806 TPIPENDIINTSDTSKAKRILKIK
-820 KKGPAPPKH
+820 K
-829 SE
+829 ST

>member
-1 MHPSVK
+1 MSGTGITIHPSVK

-69 ISGADKA
+69 INGADKA

-118 AKQTDVL
+118 AKHTDVL

-277 EIVKVGT
+277 EIVKAGT

-293 TCQLLAEGGKAAV
+293 TCQLLDEGGKAAV
-306 IVPDGVLDNCSK
+306 IVPDGVLENCSK

-325 YLLENFKVLRII
+325 YLLDNFKILRII

-375 GELVETCMLKVERER
+375 GELVETCMLKVSREK

-398 MRRYQEVKAVANPAG
+398 MRRYREINVLASRDG
-413 FPMVKLMEV
+413 FPMVKLGDYLEDL
-422 IESKN
+422 KT
-427 GKNIPQEKRSVKGT
+427 GKNKNDLVEGD
-441 YPYYA
+441 YPFYM
-446 SNGISGFVE
+446 SNGISQYANTYQFDGEYVLTGRCGSLNGSQYYVNGKFSASDFTYVLKPKVE
-455 QFIFEG
+455 LS
-461 PAVLLGDQ
+461 A
-469 GSCWMKS
+469 
-476 TQYVEDGVKFYA
+476 
-488 GNHTLVMKSK
+488 
-498 CARINIKYLYYYC
+498 KYLYYYMRSIDWTNWQTGTTM
-511 KLTDII
+511 KGIRREII
-517 QFSRPAALIPELD
+517 TNYD
-530 KGRFIESQFPL
+530 MPL
-541 PPLAI
+541 PPLSI
-546 QQEIV
+546 QEEIV
-551 ESLDLIYNNAN
+551 ESLDLIYNNAA
-562 TAKLAAASIKS
+562 TAKAAATSIKA
-573 QMAAIMRSVGARG
+573 QMAAVMRSVGARG
-586 YEKKKLGDFSSMIKG
+586 YEKKKLGDVFIVKG
-601 NAFKSEEFL
+601 GKAINKENL
-610 TSGFPI
+610 TGTKFPYYGCNGVNGYVDEYLFEGEYIICAQDGSIGSVYIVNEKFYPSNHTHIISTKDDSI
-616 LKVSDLENRCINTSN
+616 LTNQFGSYYLKMCVDWKPLITSIIPKV
-631 LVYTTQNSNY
+631 TQ
-641 NKFLVIKNDI
+641 
-651 LLVVTGSSTGKL
+651 GKL
-663 AMNTS
+663 
-668 KMEFYLNQ
+668 L
-676 NSVVLRADPSVVE
+676 
-689 QKFLFHLLLSDEFQK
+689 
-704 CITNASSGSA
+704 
-714 QPFVSCKNINEMEIP
+714 EIP
-729 IPPLP
+729 IVIPPLP
-734 IQQEVLAILNEME
+734 VQQEVLVILNEME
-747 AELKVME
+747 AELKTMG

-762 RAKYVLDGYLSS
+762 RAKYILDGYLSNKPS
-774 QPVEGA
+774 
-780 VQEVLEPDVAP
+780 
-791 QNTLVSVSESEPAEA
+791 SEPAQEIPVPVNEVIETPVA
-806 PTPSPKPAKRIIKL
+806 PVDAPKKKKTIIRL
-820 KKGPAPPKH
+820 KKTEPVV
-829 SE
+829 

>member
-7 NLESVVK
+7 SLESVVK

-54 PYTWDSVISKVLAKD
+54 PYTWDSVISKVIAKD
-69 ISGADKA
+69 INGADKA

-103 EKIVKLFNELDIHEV
+103 EKIVKLFNEIDIHEV
-118 AKQTDVL
+118 AKHTDVL

-293 TCQLLAEGGKAAV
+293 TCQLLDEGGKAAV
-306 IVPDGVLDNCSK
+306 IVPDGLLDNCSK

-343 FMNTGI
+343 FMNTCI

-361 TDVVEFWDVEKVAS
+361 TDTVEFWDVEKVAS

-413 FPMVKLMEV
+413 FPMVKLSDVCEV
-422 IESKN
+422 SFGERITQKNDKGTLYPVYGSGGDTFRTDEYNREGKTCKLGRFAISESNMVMFVEGKYWLMDSGFTVKSKN
-427 GKNIPQEKRSVKGT
+427 REVMLDGFLWYLLLSDKHRLSEISTGSCQKNIEMERFYQ
-441 YPYYA
+441 
-446 SNGISGFVE
+446 
-455 QFIFEG
+455 
-461 PAVLLGDQ
+461 LD
-469 GSCWMKS
+469 
-476 TQYVEDGVKFYA
+476 YV
-488 GNHTLVMKSK
+488 
-498 CARINIKYLYYYC
+498 
-511 KLTDII
+511 
-517 QFSRPAALIPELD
+517 
-530 KGRFIESQFPL
+530 L
-541 PPLAI
+541 PPLPM

-573 QMAAIMRSVGARG
+573 QMAAVMRSVGASR
-586 YEKKKLGDFSSMIKG
+586 YEKKKLGDICEFNTNIQKHDTSFGKETGAYPFYTGAMNNKLFTDTPDIKDLVIIMNRTNG
-601 NAFKSEEFL
+601 AGKCNLYIDSNCAVAGQTIVFYMKDKNTTTLRYLYYYLNSYKTRVEEGYIG
-610 TSGFPI
+610 SNHKNMSNGFM
-616 LKVSDLENRCINTSN
+616 EM
-631 LVYTTQNSNY
+631 
-641 NKFLVIKNDI
+641 FLVE
-651 LLVVTGSSTGKL
+651 L
-663 AMNTS
+663 
-668 KMEFYLNQ
+668 
-676 NSVVLRADPSVVE
+676 
-689 QKFLFHLLLSDEFQK
+689 
-704 CITNASSGSA
+704 
-714 QPFVSCKNINEMEIP
+714 
-729 IPPLP
+729 PPLP

-774 QPVEGA
+774 QPVEA
-780 VQEVLEPDVAP
+780 TVQQVLELDVAP

-806 PTPSPKPAKRIIKL
+806 PTPPPKPAKKVIKL
-820 KKGPAPPKH
+820 KKNTVVNDT
-829 SE
+829 

>member
-7 NLESVVK
+7 NLESIVK

-69 ISGADKA
+69 INGADKA

-85 SKFSTNEFTW
+85 SKFNTNEFTW

-118 AKQTDVL
+118 AKHTDVL

-162 DITAG
+162 DITTG

-293 TCQLLAEGGKAAV
+293 TCQLLDESGKAAV
-306 IVPDGVLDNCSK
+306 IVPDGVLVNCSK
-318 QHDIFRK
+318 QHDTFRQ
-325 YLLENFKVLRII
+325 YLLDNFKVLRII

-361 TDVVEFWDVEKVAS
+361 TDTVEFWDVEKKDS
-375 GELVETCMLKVERER
+375 GELVETCMLKVAREK

-398 MRRYQEVKAVANPAG
+398 MRRYQESSRMATHSG
-413 FPMVKLMEV
+413 FTMVKLGDICEFNNVPKHDTSFGKESGGYPFYTGAMNNKLFTDTPDIKHLVV
-422 IESKN
+422 IMNRTNGAGKCNLYIDTNCAVAGQTIVFCMKDKSTITLRYIYYYLNAYKPRVEEGYIGSNHKN
-427 GKNIPQEKRSVKGT
+427 M
-441 YPYYA
+441 
-446 SNGISGFVE
+446 SNGFMESFIVE
-455 QFIFEG
+455 
-461 PAVLLGDQ
+461 
-469 GSCWMKS
+469 
-476 TQYVEDGVKFYA
+476 
-488 GNHTLVMKSK
+488 
-498 CARINIKYLYYYC
+498 
-511 KLTDII
+511 
-517 QFSRPAALIPELD
+517 
-530 KGRFIESQFPL
+530 L
-541 PPLAI
+541 PPLSI

-562 TAKLAAASIKS
+562 TAKVAAASIKA
-573 QMAAIMRSVGARG
+573 QMAAVMRSVGARG
-586 YEKKKLGDFSSMIKG
+586 YENKKLSEVCNFVGGKG
-601 NAFKSEEFL
+601 NQDRSDEYKIPYYESNGIYGYVKDALYTGEYIITARCMSIGSVHYVNGPFYPSDH
-610 TSGFPI
+610 TINMSSSDNTI
-616 LKVSDLENRCINTSN
+616 LDNRFF
-631 LVYTTQNSNY
+631 Y
-641 NKFLVIKNDI
+641 NW
-651 LLVVTGSSTGKL
+651 
-663 AMNTS
+663 
-668 KMEFYLNQ
+668 
-676 NSVVLRADPSVVE
+676 
-689 QKFLFHLLLSDEFQK
+689 LLL
-704 CITNASSGSA
+704 TNKVLKDLSSGIKPGIRKSD
-714 QPFVSCKNINEMEIP
+714 VMEIKMP
-729 IPPLP
+729 VPPLP

-747 AELKVME
+747 SELKTME
-754 QMAAKAEQ
+754 QMATKAEQ
-762 RAKYVLDGYLSS
+762 RAKYILDGYLCS
-774 QPVEGA
+774 QKVKPEVVHEVVEPVTP
-780 VQEVLEPDVAP
+780 VNEVVEI
-791 QNTLVSVSESEPAEA
+791 SAEA
-806 PTPSPKPAKRIIKL
+806 PKQERRILKSKKPK
-820 KKGPAPPKH
+820 
-829 SE
+829 

>member
-48 ATKLNV
+48 AAKLNV
-54 PYTWDSVISKVLAKD
+54 PYTWDTVISKVLAKD
-69 ISGADKA
+69 INGADRA

-85 SKFSTNEFTW
+85 SKFNTNEFTW
-95 KLKVQDDF
+95 KLRVQDDF
-103 EKIVKLFNELDIHEV
+103 EKIVKLFNEIDIHEV
-118 AKQTDVL
+118 AKHTDVL

-162 DITAG
+162 DITGG

-196 VKWDDYDL
+196 VKWDNYDL

-306 IVPDGVLDNCSK
+306 IVPDGVLVNCSK
-318 QHDIFRK
+318 QHDTFRK
-325 YLLENFKVLRII
+325 YLLDNFKVLRII

-375 GELVETCMLKVERER
+375 GELVETCMLKVSREK

-398 MRRYQEVKAVANPAG
+398 MHRYQEVKVVANIAG
-413 FPMVKLMEV
+413 FPMVKLMDV

-476 TQYVEDGVKFYA
+476 TQYVEEGLKFYA

-498 CARINIKYLYYYC
+498 GARIQIKYLYYYC

-530 KGRFIESQFPL
+530 KGRFIESQLSL
-541 PPLAI
+541 PPLPM

-551 ESLDLIYNNAN
+551 QALDLIYNNAA
-562 TAKLAAASIKS
+562 TAKATATSIKA
-573 QMAAIMRSVGARG
+573 QMAAVMRSVGARG
-586 YEKKKLGDFSSMIKG
+586 YEEKKLGDVFIVKG
-601 NAFKSEEFL
+601 GKAINKENL
-610 TSGFPI
+610 TGTKFPYYGCNGVNGYVDEYLFEGEYIICAQDGSIGSVYMVNEKFYPSNHTHIITTKDAAI
-616 LKVSDLENRCINTSN
+616 LTNQFGSYYLKMCVDWKPLITSIIPKV
-631 LVYTTQNSNY
+631 TQ
-641 NKFLVIKNDI
+641 
-651 LLVVTGSSTGKL
+651 GKL
-663 AMNTS
+663 
-668 KMEFYLNQ
+668 L
-676 NSVVLRADPSVVE
+676 
-689 QKFLFHLLLSDEFQK
+689 
-704 CITNASSGSA
+704 
-714 QPFVSCKNINEMEIP
+714 EIP
-729 IPPLP
+729 IVIPPLP

-762 RAKYVLDGYLSS
+762 RAKYILDGYLSNKPS
-774 QPVEGA
+774 SEPA
-780 VQEVLEPDVAP
+780 PVQEVPEHIEEAQVPVNEILEVSVAP
-791 QNTLVSVSESEPAEA
+791 VA
-806 PTPSPKPAKRIIKL
+806 PVDPPKPKKTVLKL
-820 KKGPAPPKH
+820 KKQSP
-829 SE
+829 

>member
-42 MLDTAT
+42 MLDTVT
-48 ATKLNV
+48 AAKLNV
-54 PYTWDSVISKVLAKD
+54 PYTWDTVISKVLAKD
-69 ISGADKA
+69 INGADRA

-118 AKQTDVL
+118 AKHTDVL

-190 TKMCPE
+190 SKICPE

-306 IVPDGVLDNCSK
+306 IVPDGVLENCSK
-318 QHDIFRK
+318 QHDTFRK
-325 YLLENFKVLRII
+325 YLLDNFKVLRII

-349 QPSVIVFERSGK
+349 QPSVIVFERCGK
-361 TDVVEFWDVEKVAS
+361 TDTVEFWDVEKKLT
-375 GELVETCMLKVERER
+375 GELVETCMLKVSREK
-390 FDGSCSFD
+390 FNDSCSFD
-398 MRRYQEVKAVANPAG
+398 MRRYQTAAAVANLTG
-413 FPMVKLMEV
+413 YPMVKLSDV
-422 IESKN
+422 STANN
-427 GKNIPQEKRSVKGT
+427 GKILAMIDIQGNPGIYPIMSGGRSYCGNYHKFNREGNQIT
-441 YPYYA
+441 I
-446 SNGISGFVE
+446 SKTGSSSGFIGWHTQKFWAADCFTLDVNE
-455 QFIFEG
+455 
-461 PAVLLGDQ
+461 
-469 GSCWMKS
+469 SC
-476 TQYVEDGVKFYA
+476 
-488 GNHTLVMKSK
+488 
-498 CARINIKYLYYYC
+498 NIKFLYYILMTKQDIIYKEYQRRGVMPHC
-511 KLTDII
+511 YWTDISEI
-517 QFSRPAALIPELD
+517 CFL
-530 KGRFIESQFPL
+530 L
-541 PPLAI
+541 PPLPI

-551 ESLDLIYNNAN
+551 ESLDLIYNNAAI
-562 TAKLAAASIKS
+562 AKAAVTSIKA
-573 QMAAIMRSVGARG
+573 QMAAVMRSVGARG
-586 YEKKKLGDFSSMIKG
+586 YEKKKLGDLVGIEGGDYITKKDETLGEYPVYGGGTASYHINRFNREPTCVINKDGMSISCVQMV
-601 NAFKSEEFL
+601 NTRFFL
-610 TSGFPI
+610 NHHGWT
-616 LKVSDLENRCINTSN
+616 LKLKTDEALE
-631 LVYTTQNSNY
+631 
-641 NKFLVIKNDI
+641 KFLHWQLYFRASDI
-651 LLVVTGSSTGKL
+651 YALATGSCQKG
-663 AMNTS
+663 
-668 KMEFYLNQ
+668 LNQ
-676 NSVVLRADPSVVE
+676 
-689 QKFLFHLLLSDEFQK
+689 KEFVQM
-704 CITNASSGSA
+704 TLY
-714 QPFVSCKNINEMEIP
+714 

-734 IQQEVLAILNEME
+734 IQQEILAILNEME
-747 AELKVME
+747 SELKAME
-754 QMAAKAEQ
+754 QMAARAEQ
-762 RAKYVLDGYLSS
+762 RAKYILDGYLCSKPNS
-774 QPVEGA
+774 TPVLTA
-780 VQEVLEPDVAP
+780 NPNNQQDASV
-791 QNTLVSVSESEPAEA
+791 NTLIPVNEIVETTEPA
-806 PTPSPKPAKRIIKL
+806 KAKRILKIK
-820 KKGPAPPKH
+820 KT
-829 SE
+829 SSN

>member
-7 NLESVVK
+7 SLESVVK

-48 ATKLNV
+48 AAKLNV
-54 PYTWDSVISKVLAKD
+54 PYTWDTVISKVLAKD
-69 ISGADKA
+69 INGADRA

-85 SKFSTNEFTW
+85 SKFNTNEFTW
-95 KLKVQDDF
+95 KLRVQDDF
-103 EKIVKLFNELDIHEV
+103 EKIVKLFNEIDIHEV
-118 AKQTDVL
+118 AKHTDVL

-162 DITAG
+162 DVTAG

-190 TKMCPE
+190 TKVCPE

-306 IVPDGVLDNCSK
+306 IVPDGVLENCSK
-318 QHDIFRK
+318 QHDTFRK
-325 YLLENFKVLRII
+325 YLLDNFKVLRII

-361 TDVVEFWDVEKVAS
+361 TDVVEFWDVEKIAS
-375 GELVETCMLKVERER
+375 GELVETCMLKVPREK

-398 MRRYQEVKAVANPAG
+398 IRRYQETKVVANSAG
-413 FPMVKLMEV
+413 FPMVKLGDICHVSFGERITQKNDKGTLYRVYGSGGDTFRTDEYNREGKTCKLGRFAISESNMVMFVEGKYWLMDSGFTV
-422 IESKN
+422 TSKN
-427 GKNIPQEKRSVKGT
+427 KGVMLDAFLWYLLLSDKHRLSEISTGSCQKNIEMERFYQLK
-441 YPYYA
+441 
-446 SNGISGFVE
+446 
-455 QFIFEG
+455 
-461 PAVLLGDQ
+461 
-469 GSCWMKS
+469 
-476 TQYVEDGVKFYA
+476 YV
-488 GNHTLVMKSK
+488 
-498 CARINIKYLYYYC
+498 
-511 KLTDII
+511 
-517 QFSRPAALIPELD
+517 
-530 KGRFIESQFPL
+530 L
-541 PPLAI
+541 PPLPI

-551 ESLDLIYNNAN
+551 ESLDLIYSNAA
-562 TAKLAAASIKS
+562 TAKATAASIKA
-573 QMAAIMRSVGARG
+573 QMAAVMWSVGARG
-586 YEKKKLGDFSSMIKG
+586 FEKKNLGNLYESIIPKVKIINRDIDNVGSVPFYNGSW
-601 NAFKSEEFL
+601 KSPVG
-610 TSGFPI
+610 THS
-616 LKVSDLENRCINTSN
+616 VASYNSDTPYFI
-631 LVYTTQNSNY
+631 
-641 NKFLVIKNDI
+641 VIKDGGGDHDSDKVG
-651 LLVVTGSSTGKL
+651 LGMFFDVSGPCAVSG
-663 AMNTS
+663 
-668 KMEFYLNQ
+668 
-676 NSVVLRADPSVVE
+676 
-689 QKFLFHLLLSDEFQK
+689 HLLLTQK
-704 CITNASSGSA
+704 APSTITHKFIHNYLMT
-714 QPFVSCKNINEMEIP
+714 NIKSIRGLSKRSVNLEHISKDSIMNFEIP

-734 IQQEVLAILNEME
+734 IQEEVLTILNEME
-747 AELKVME
+747 AEMKVLE

-762 RAKYVLDGYLSS
+762 RAKYILDGYLTS
-774 QPVEGA
+774 QRQSTAEPIEELVEPVA
-780 VQEVLEPDVAP
+780 VP
-791 QNTLVSVSESEPAEA
+791 QNTLVSSTPEPAVPAE
-806 PTPSPKPAKRIIKL
+806 PTEPPKPAKKVIKL
-820 KKGPAPPKH
+820 KKSPVVDDV
-829 SE
+829 

>member
-1 MHPSVK
+1 MSGTGITMHPSVK
-7 NLESVVK
+7 NLESAVK

-69 ISGADKA
+69 INGADKA

-118 AKQTDVL
+118 AKHTDVL

-162 DITAG
+162 DITAD

-190 TKMCPE
+190 TKSCPQ

-306 IVPDGVLDNCSK
+306 IIPDSVLENCSK
-318 QHDIFRK
+318 QHVIFRQ
-325 YLLENFKVLRII
+325 YLLDNFKVLRII
-337 KMRGKF
+337 KMHGKF

-361 TDVVEFWDVEKVAS
+361 TDVVEFWDLEKIAS
-375 GELVETCMLKVERER
+375 GELIEKCMLKVERGK
-390 FDGSCSFD
+390 FVAPYSFD
-398 MRRYQEVKAVANPAG
+398 IRRYEEVKAVANPAG
-413 FPMVKLMEV
+413 FPIVKLSDV
-422 IESKN
+422 CDFVSGKGNYIED
-427 GKNIPQEKRSVKGT
+427 GDA
-441 YPYYA
+441 YPYYD
-446 SNGISGFVE
+446 SNGITGTRKDYLHDGDYIITARKMSIG
-455 QFIFEG
+455 
-461 PAVLLGDQ
+461 AVHYATGKFWASDNTILMHPKQDSKQLLPR
-469 GSCWMKS
+469 
-476 TQYVEDGVKFYA
+476 F
-488 GNHTLVMKSK
+488 
-498 CARINIKYLYYYC
+498 LYYW
-511 KLTDII
+511 
-517 QFSRPAALIPELD
+517 LILNNKVLKDMSSGIKPGIRKSDVMEI
-530 KGRFIESQFPL
+530 KMPL
-541 PPLAI
+541 PPLSI
-546 QQEIV
+546 QEEIV

-562 TAKLAAASIKS
+562 TAKLASSSIKA
-573 QMAAIMRSVGARG
+573 QMAAVMRSVGARG
-586 YEKKKLGDFSSMIKG
+586 YEKKKLEDICAVNFGERITKKDDEGSIYPVYGSG
-601 NAFKSEEFL
+601 NDTFRTDKYNRNGKTCKLGRFAISEGNMVMLVEGMYWLMDSGFTVKSKNSEIILDEFL
-610 TSGFPI
+610 W
-616 LKVSDLENRCINTSN
+616 
-631 LVYTTQNSNY
+631 YQ
-641 NKFLVIKNDI
+641 
-651 LLVVTGSSTGKL
+651 LLCDKKRLSEISTGSCQQNIEMKQ
-663 AMNTS
+663 
-668 KMEFYLNQ
+668 FYML
-676 NSVVLRADPSVVE
+676 E
-689 QKFLFHLLLSDEFQK
+689 Y
-704 CITNASSGSA
+704 
-714 QPFVSCKNINEMEIP
+714 SC
-729 IPPLP
+729 PPLS
-734 IQQEVLAILNEME
+734 IQQEILAILNEME
-747 AELKVME
+747 AELKTME

-762 RAKYVLDGYLSS
+762 RAKFVLDGYLTTKVT
-774 QPVEGA
+774 QPPSDPEAIVEEP
-780 VQEVLEPDVAP
+780 VNELEPVNEVVPVSKAP
-791 QNTLVSVSESEPAEA
+791 
-806 PTPSPKPAKRIIKL
+806 KRVIKI
-820 KKGPAPPKH
+820 KKT
-829 SE
+829 

>member
-7 NLESVVK
+7 SLESVVK

-48 ATKLNV
+48 AAKLNV
-54 PYTWDSVISKVLAKD
+54 PYTWDAVISKVLAKD
-69 ISGADKA
+69 INGADKA

-103 EKIVKLFNELDIHEV
+103 EKIVRLFNELDIHEV
-118 AKQTDVL
+118 AKHTDVL

-137 GGGRDLGKFYTDR
+137 GAGRDLGKFYTDR

-190 TKMCPE
+190 TKMCPD

-249 KTFKRLLMNIPF
+249 KTFKLLLMNIPF

-272 CERIK
+272 CQRVK
-277 EIVKVGT
+277 DIVKAGT
-284 KSEPLFMTL
+284 KSEPLFMAL
-293 TCQLLAEGGKAAV
+293 VCQLLAEGGKAGV
-306 IVPDGVLDNCSK
+306 IVPDGVLVNCSK
-318 QHDIFRK
+318 QHDTFRK
-325 YLLENFKVLRII
+325 YLLDNFKVLRII

-349 QPSVIVFERSGK
+349 QPSVIVFERNGK
-361 TDVVEFWDVEKVAS
+361 TDIVEFWDVEKKES
-375 GELVETCMLKVERER
+375 GELVETCMLTVPREK

-398 MRRYQEVKAVANPAG
+398 MRRYQETKVVANSAG
-413 FPMVKLMEV
+413 FPMVKLSDVCEV
-422 IESKN
+422 SFGERITQKNDKGTLYPVYGSGGDTFRTDEYNREGKTCKLGRFAISESNMVMFVEGKYWLMDSGFTVKSKN
-427 GKNIPQEKRSVKGT
+427 REVMLDGFLWYLLLSDKHRLSEISTGSCQKNIEMERFYQ
-441 YPYYA
+441 
-446 SNGISGFVE
+446 
-455 QFIFEG
+455 
-461 PAVLLGDQ
+461 LD
-469 GSCWMKS
+469 
-476 TQYVEDGVKFYA
+476 YV
-488 GNHTLVMKSK
+488 
-498 CARINIKYLYYYC
+498 
-511 KLTDII
+511 
-517 QFSRPAALIPELD
+517 
-530 KGRFIESQFPL
+530 L
-541 PPLAI
+541 PPLSI
-546 QQEIV
+546 QKEIV

-562 TAKLAAASIKS
+562 TAKLAAAPIKA
-573 QMAAIMRSVGARG
+573 QMAAVMRSIGARG
-586 YEKKKLGDFSSMIKG
+586 YEKKKLGSICSFING
-601 NAFKSEEFL
+601 YAFKSEEF
-610 TSGFPI
+610 T
-616 LKVSDLENRCINTSN
+616 NTGIP
-631 LVYTTQNSNY
+631 
-641 NKFLVIKNDI
+641 VIKIKNIKNNIINIDTAECVRENEGLSRFI
-651 LLVVTGSSTGKL
+651 VKDNEMVISLTGELSGDVGLNTTGV
-663 AMNTS
+663 NC
-668 KMEFYLNQ
+668 YLNQ
-676 NSVVLRADPSVVE
+676 RTARIDVTSDIIISKYLYYYTVYSNFVLNVRE
-689 QKFLFHLLLSDEFQK
+689 L
-704 CITNASSGSA
+704 SSGSA
-714 QPFVSCKNINEMEIP
+714 QPNVSTKKIEELQIP

-747 AELKVME
+747 SELKTME
-754 QMAAKAEQ
+754 QMAAKADQ
-762 RAKYVLDGYLSS
+762 RAKYILEGYLTS
-774 QPVEGA
+774 
-780 VQEVLEPDVAP
+780 
-791 QNTLVSVSESEPAEA
+791 
-806 PTPSPKPAKRIIKL
+806 
-820 KKGPAPPKH
+820 
-829 SE
+829 

>member
-1 MHPSVK
+1 MSSQGITMHPSVK
-7 NLESVVK
+7 SLESVVK
-14 RVRDVLR
+14 RVRNVLR

-69 ISGADKA
+69 INGADKA

-103 EKIVKLFNELDIHEV
+103 EKIVRLFNELDIHEV
-118 AKQTDVL
+118 AKHTDVL

-190 TKMCPE
+190 TKMCPD

-249 KTFKRLLMNIPF
+249 KTFKLLLMNIPF

-272 CERIK
+272 CQRVK
-277 EIVKVGT
+277 DIVKAGT
-284 KSEPLFMTL
+284 KSEPLFMAL
-293 TCQLLAEGGKAAV
+293 VCQLLAEGGKAGV
-306 IVPDGVLDNCSK
+306 IVPDGVLVNCSK
-318 QHDIFRK
+318 QHDTFRQ
-325 YLLENFKVLRII
+325 YLLDNFKVLRII

-349 QPSVIVFERSGK
+349 QPSVIVFERNGK
-361 TDVVEFWDVEKVAS
+361 TDIVEFWDVEKKES
-375 GELVETCMLKVERER
+375 GELVETCMLTVPREK

-398 MRRYQEVKAVANPAG
+398 MRRYQETKVVANSAG
-413 FPMVKLMEV
+413 FPMVKLSDV
-422 IESKN
+422 CDFVS
-427 GKNIPQEKRSVKGT
+427 GKGNYTQDGDA
-441 YPYYA
+441 YPYYD
-446 SNGISGFVE
+446 SNGITGTRKDYLHDGDYIITARKMSIG
-455 QFIFEG
+455 
-461 PAVLLGDQ
+461 AVHYATGKFWASDNTIV
-469 GSCWMKS
+469 MHPKS
-476 TQYVEDGVKFYA
+476 DSNRLSSRF
-488 GNHTLVMKSK
+488 
-498 CARINIKYLYYYC
+498 LYYWLLLNN
-511 KLTDII
+511 KVLKDMSSGIKPGIRKSDIMEI
-517 QFSRPAALIPELD
+517 
-530 KGRFIESQFPL
+530 KMPL
-541 PPLAI
+541 PPI
-546 QQEIV
+546 ETQQEIV

-562 TAKLAAASIKS
+562 TAKLAAASTKA
-573 QMAAIMRSVGARG
+573 QMAAVMRSVGARG
-586 YEKKKLGDFSSMIKG
+586 FEKKKLGDVSEWKMGERIVKSKVESGTVPVYGGGGITFYTNSSNRSGVNCKISREGMSEKNCVLMING
-601 NAFKSEEFL
+601 E
-610 TSGFPI
+610 
-616 LKVSDLENRCINTSN
+616 
-631 LVYTTQNSNY
+631 YHQNSQGMT
-641 NKFLVIKNDI
+641 
-651 LLVVTGSSTGKL
+651 VVTKDT
-663 AMNTS
+663 NTILNG
-668 KMEFYLNQ
+668 YLWNWLLT
-676 NSVVLRADPSVVE
+676 NKKSVFE
-689 QKFLFHLLLSDEFQK
+689 CGQ
-704 CITNASSGSA
+704 GSA
-714 QPFVSCKNINEMEIP
+714 QMAINMSALNNLSIA

-747 AELKVME
+747 SELKVME
-754 QMAAKAEQ
+754 QMAEKAEQ
-762 RAKYVLDGYLSS
+762 RAKYILEGYLTS
-774 QPVEGA
+774 
-780 VQEVLEPDVAP
+780 
-791 QNTLVSVSESEPAEA
+791 
-806 PTPSPKPAKRIIKL
+806 
-820 KKGPAPPKH
+820 
-829 SE
+829 

>member
-48 ATKLNV
+48 AAKLNV
-54 PYTWDSVISKVLAKD
+54 PYTWDTVISKVLAKD
-69 ISGADKA
+69 INGADRA

-85 SKFSTNEFTW
+85 SKFNTNEFTW
-95 KLKVQDDF
+95 KLRVQDDF
-103 EKIVKLFNELDIHEV
+103 EKIVKLFNEIDIHEV
-118 AKQTDVL
+118 AKHTDVL

-150 QITRYLTELLGS
+150 QITRYLTELLSS

-241 IGDSSDKR
+241 ICDSSDKR
-249 KTFKRLLMNIPF
+249 KRFKRLLMNIPF

-277 EIVKVGT
+277 EIVKAGT

-293 TCQLLAEGGKAAV
+293 TCQLLDEGGKAAV
-306 IVPDGVLDNCSK
+306 IVPDGVLENCSK

-325 YLLENFKVLRII
+325 YLLDNFKILRII

-375 GELVETCMLKVERER
+375 GELVETCMLKVSREK
-390 FDGSCSFD
+390 FDGSCSFE
-398 MRRYQEVKAVANPAG
+398 MRRYREINVLANRDG
-413 FPMVKLMEV
+413 FPMVKLGDYLEDL
-422 IESKN
+422 KT
-427 GKNIPQEKRSVKGT
+427 GKNKNDLVEGD
-441 YPYYA
+441 YPFYM
-446 SNGISGFVE
+446 SNGISQYANTYQFDGEYVLTGRCGSLNGSQYYVNGKFSASDFTYVLKPKVE
-455 QFIFEG
+455 LS
-461 PAVLLGDQ
+461 A
-469 GSCWMKS
+469 
-476 TQYVEDGVKFYA
+476 
-488 GNHTLVMKSK
+488 
-498 CARINIKYLYYYC
+498 KYLYYYMRSIDWTNWQTGTTL
-511 KLTDII
+511 KGIRREII
-517 QFSRPAALIPELD
+517 TNYD
-530 KGRFIESQFPL
+530 MPL
-541 PPLAI
+541 PPLSI
-546 QQEIV
+546 QEEIV
-551 ESLDLIYNNAN
+551 ESLDLIYNNAA
-562 TAKLAAASIKS
+562 TAKAAAASIKA
-573 QMAAIMRSVGARG
+573 QMAAVMRSVGARG
-586 YEKKKLGDFSSMIKG
+586 FEKKKLGDICEFNTNIQKHDTSFGKETGAYPFYTGAMNIKFFTDAPDIKHLVIIMNRTNG
-601 NAFKSEEFL
+601 AGKCNLYIDSNCAVAGQTIVFYMKDKNTTTLRYLYYYLNTYKMRVEEGYIG
-610 TSGFPI
+610 SNH
-616 LKVSDLENRCINTSN
+616 KNMSNRFMEM
-631 LVYTTQNSNY
+631 
-641 NKFLVIKNDI
+641 FLVE
-651 LLVVTGSSTGKL
+651 L
-663 AMNTS
+663 
-668 KMEFYLNQ
+668 
-676 NSVVLRADPSVVE
+676 
-689 QKFLFHLLLSDEFQK
+689 
-704 CITNASSGSA
+704 
-714 QPFVSCKNINEMEIP
+714 
-729 IPPLP
+729 PPLS

-747 AELKVME
+747 AELNVME
-754 QMAAKAEQ
+754 QIAAKAEQ
-762 RAKYVLDGYLSS
+762 RAKYILDGYLTSRS
-774 QPVEGA
+774 QLTAEPIEELVEPVA
-780 VQEVLEPDVAP
+780 VP
-791 QNTLVSVSESEPAEA
+791 QNTLVSSTPEPAVPAE
-806 PTPSPKPAKRIIKL
+806 PTEPPKPAKKVFKL
-820 KKGPAPPKH
+820 KKG
-829 SE
+829 SS

>member
-7 NLESVVK
+7 NLESVIK

-42 MLDTAT
+42 MLDIAT
-48 ATKLNV
+48 AAKLNV
-54 PYTWDSVISKVLAKD
+54 PYTWDSVISKVLTKD

-118 AKQTDVL
+118 AKHTDVL

-162 DITAG
+162 DITAN

-178 TGGFILSYIEYV
+178 TGGFILSYIEFV
-190 TKMCPE
+190 TKMCPD

-306 IVPDGVLDNCSK
+306 IVIDSVLESCSK
-318 QHDIFRK
+318 QHDTFRK
-325 YLLENFKVLRII
+325 YLLDNFKILRII

-375 GELVETCMLKVERER
+375 GELVETCMLKVSREK
-390 FDGSCSFD
+390 FDGACSFE
-398 MRRYQEVKAVANPAG
+398 MRRYQEVKAVANLAE
-413 FPMVKLMEV
+413 FPIVKLGDLYNQASNVNKFNAGDMDN
-422 IESKN
+422 N
-427 GKNIPQEKRSVKGT
+427 GTIPFYSAKWNSPTGTHSVPSYKSVK
-441 YPYYA
+441 PYFIVIKSGGGDHTSDKVGLGMFFNVSGEIAA
-446 SNGISGFVE
+446 SVH
-455 QFIFEG
+455 
-461 PAVLLGDQ
+461 VLLLEQ
-469 GSCWMKS
+469 
-476 TQYVEDGVKFYA
+476 TANVNYEFL
-488 GNHTLVMKSK
+488 HTY
-498 CARINIKYLYYYC
+498 IYYYM
-511 KLTDII
+511 KYKIKDLRDKAKK
-517 QFSRPAALIPELD
+517 SVNLEVLSLD
-530 KGRFIESQFPL
+530 SILGFNILL
-541 PPLAI
+541 PPLLI

-551 ESLDLIYNNAN
+551 ESLDLIYSNAA
-562 TAKLAAASIKS
+562 TAKAVATSIKA
-573 QMAAIMRSVGARG
+573 QMAAVMRSVGARG
-586 YEKKKLGDFSSMIKG
+586 YEKKKLGDVCDLLSGKGGNYQEDGNSYPYYDSNGITGYRKDFCFEGDYIITARKMSIGAVHFASGKFWSSDNTINIRIKDATVLSTRFFYLWLLLNNKVLKDLSSG
-601 NAFKSEEFL
+601 IKPGIRKSEVAE
-610 TSGFPI
+610 I
-616 LKVSDLENRCINTSN
+616 L
-631 LVYTTQNSNY
+631 
-641 NKFLVIKNDI
+641 
-651 LLVVTGSSTGKL
+651 
-663 AMNTS
+663 
-668 KMEFYLNQ
+668 
-676 NSVVLRADPSVVE
+676 
-689 QKFLFHLLLSDEFQK
+689 
-704 CITNASSGSA
+704 
-714 QPFVSCKNINEMEIP
+714 IP
-729 IPPLP
+729 IPPLAV
-734 IQQEVLAILNEME
+734 QEEVLAILNEME

-762 RAKYVLDGYLSS
+762 RAKYILDGYLTS
-774 QPVEGA
+774 QPTAEPSE
-780 VQEVLEPDVAP
+780 EVLEPVEPLEPVSAP
-791 QNTLVSVSESEPAEA
+791 ENTLVASSVSEPDT
-806 PTPSPKPAKRIIKL
+806 TPPVRVKKVLKL
-820 KKGPAPPKH
+820 KKR
-829 SE
+829 SVE

>member
-42 MLDTAT
+42 MLDTTT
-48 ATKLNV
+48 AAKLNV
-54 PYTWDSVISKVLAKD
+54 PYTWDTVISKVIAKD
-69 ISGADKA
+69 INGADKA

-118 AKQTDVL
+118 AKHTDVL

-162 DITAG
+162 DITGG

-190 TKMCPE
+190 SKMCPE

-325 YLLENFKVLRII
+325 YLLDNFKILRII

-375 GELVETCMLKVERER
+375 GELIETCMLKVPYEK

-398 MRRYQEVKAVANPAG
+398 MRRYQETKVVANSAG
-413 FPMVKLMEV
+413 FPMVKLGDICHVSFGERITQKNDKGTLYRVYGSGGDTFRTDEYNREGKTCKLGRFAISESNMVMFVEGKYWLMDSGFTV
-422 IESKN
+422 TSKN
-427 GKNIPQEKRSVKGT
+427 KGVMLDAFLWYLLLSDKHRLSEISTGSCQKNIEMERFYQLE
-441 YPYYA
+441 
-446 SNGISGFVE
+446 
-455 QFIFEG
+455 
-461 PAVLLGDQ
+461 
-469 GSCWMKS
+469 
-476 TQYVEDGVKFYA
+476 YV
-488 GNHTLVMKSK
+488 
-498 CARINIKYLYYYC
+498 
-511 KLTDII
+511 
-517 QFSRPAALIPELD
+517 
-530 KGRFIESQFPL
+530 L
-541 PPLAI
+541 PPLPI

-551 ESLDLIYNNAN
+551 ESLDLIYNNAA
-562 TAKLAAASIKS
+562 TAKAAATSIKA
-573 QMAAIMRSVGARG
+573 QMAAVMRSVGARG
-586 YEKKKLGDFSSMIKG
+586 YDKKKLGD
-601 NAFKSEEFL
+601 L
-610 TSGFPI
+610 
-616 LKVSDLENRCINTSN
+616 C
-631 LVYTTQNSNY
+631 
-641 NKFLVIKNDI
+641 ND
-651 LLVVTGSSTGKL
+651 TSTGKNIPSSERVDGEFKFFTCSRDYSTHNEFHYDGTYIVHGSRGSTIDESIFL
-663 AMNTS
+663 TENEKFAIGTS
-668 KMEFYLNQ
+668 M
-676 NSVVLRADPSVVE
+676 
-689 QKFLFHLLLSDEFQK
+689 FLSKVKDENELLSRFLYYYLKFNRQIVNTHVNTTAIPM
-704 CITNASSGSA
+704 IT
-714 QPFVSCKNINEMEIP
+714 KTKYYTIEIP

-734 IQQEVLAILNEME
+734 IQQESLAILNEME
-747 AELKVME
+747 AELKIME

-762 RAKYVLDGYLSS
+762 RAKYILDGYLSS
-774 QPVEGA
+774 KPSSEPVQEIPVPVNEVIETPVAPVAPVAPIAPVE
-780 VQEVLEPDVAP
+780 P
-791 QNTLVSVSESEPAEA
+791 
-806 PTPSPKPAKRIIKL
+806 PKPKKTILKL
-820 KKGPAPPKH
+820 KKKEPVA
-829 SE
+829 

>member
-1 MHPSVK
+1 MSGTGITMHPSVK
-7 NLESVVK
+7 NLESIVK

-69 ISGADKA
+69 INGADKA

-85 SKFSTNEFTW
+85 SKFNTNEFTW

-118 AKQTDVL
+118 AKHTDVL

-277 EIVKVGT
+277 EIVKAGT

-293 TCQLLAEGGKAAV
+293 TCQLLDEGGKAAV
-306 IVPDGVLDNCSK
+306 IVPDGVLVNCSK
-318 QHDIFRK
+318 QHDALRK
-325 YLLENFKVLRII
+325 YLLDNFKVLRII

-349 QPSVIVFERSGK
+349 QPSVIVFERNGK
-361 TDVVEFWDVEKVAS
+361 TGIVEFWDVEKVTS
-375 GELVETCMLKVERER
+375 GELVEKCVIKVEREK
-390 FDGSCSFD
+390 FDGACSFD
-398 MRRYQEVKAVANPAG
+398 LRRYQENVVDANPAG
-413 FPMVKLMEV
+413 FPITTLGDICEWQLGERIVKSQV
-422 IESKN
+422 KD
-427 GKNIPQEKRSVKGT
+427 GNIPVYGGGGLTFYTSSSNRNGVNCKISREGMSEKNCVLIINGEYHQNSQGMTVVSKDVSRMMNGYLWNWLLMNKKSV
-441 YPYYA
+441 
-446 SNGISGFVE
+446 
-455 QFIFEG
+455 FECG
-461 PAVLLGDQ
+461 Q
-469 GSCWMKS
+469 GSAQM
-476 TQYVEDGVKFYA
+476 A
-488 GNHTLVMKSK
+488 
-498 CARINIKYLYYYC
+498 INM
-511 KLTDII
+511 
-517 QFSRPAALIPELD
+517 SALNNIVIP
-530 KGRFIESQFPL
+530 IPPL
-541 PPLAI
+541 PI

-562 TAKLAAASIKS
+562 TAKLAAASIKA
-573 QMAAIMRSVGARG
+573 QMAAVMRSVGARG
-586 YEKKKLGDFSSMIKG
+586 YEKKKLGDVLEDLRTGK
-601 NAFKSEEFL
+601 NK
-610 TSGFPI
+610 
-616 LKVSDLENRCINTSN
+616 SDLNEGDYPFYMSNGISQYVNTYQFDGEYVLTARCGSLNGSQYYVNGKFSASDFTYVLKPKAELNSHYLYNILRWVDWCPYQTG
-631 LVYTTQNSNY
+631 TTMKGIRREILTNY
-641 NKFLVIKNDI
+641 
-651 LLVVTGSSTGKL
+651 
-663 AMNTS
+663 
-668 KMEFYLNQ
+668 E
-676 NSVVLRADPSVVE
+676 
-689 QKFLFHLLLSDEFQK
+689 
-704 CITNASSGSA
+704 IT
-714 QPFVSCKNINEMEIP
+714 V
-729 IPPLP
+729 PPLP

-747 AELKVME
+747 SELKTME
-754 QMAAKAEQ
+754 QMATKAEQ
-762 RAKYVLDGYLSS
+762 RAKYILDGYLSTQTTV
-774 QPVEGA
+774 QPEP
-780 VQEVLEPDVAP
+780 VQEIAVDP
-791 QNTLVSVSESEPAEA
+791 Q
-806 PTPSPKPAKRIIKL
+806 PTNEVVPTSQESPKP
-820 KKGPAPPKH
+820 KKKVFKVKKCVES

>member
-1 MHPSVK
+1 MSGTGITMHPSVK

-48 ATKLNV
+48 AAKLNV

-85 SKFSTNEFTW
+85 SKFNTNEFTW

-118 AKQTDVL
+118 AKHTDVL
-125 GFIYEQHISTGS
+125 GFIYEQHISSGS

-277 EIVKVGT
+277 EIVKAGT

-306 IVPDGVLDNCSK
+306 IVPDGVLVNCSK
-318 QHDIFRK
+318 QHDALRK
-325 YLLENFKVLRII
+325 YLLDNFNVLRII

-349 QPSVIVFERSGK
+349 QPSVIVFERNGK
-361 TDVVEFWDVEKVAS
+361 TDNVEFWDVEKKDT
-375 GELVETCMLKVERER
+375 GDLVESLILTVAREK
-390 FDGSCSFD
+390 FIDSCSFD
-398 MRRYQEVKAVANPAG
+398 LRRYQTAAVVANLTG
-413 FPMVKLMEV
+413 YPMVKLSDV
-422 IESKN
+422 SAANN
-427 GKNIPQEKRSVKGT
+427 GKILAMTDIQGNPGNYPIMSGGRSYCGNYHTFNREGNQITVSKTG
-441 YPYYA
+441 
-446 SNGISGFVE
+446 SSSGFIGWHTQKFWAADCFTLDVNE
-455 QFIFEG
+455 
-461 PAVLLGDQ
+461 
-469 GSCWMKS
+469 SC
-476 TQYVEDGVKFYA
+476 
-488 GNHTLVMKSK
+488 
-498 CARINIKYLYYYC
+498 NIKFLYYILMTKQDIIYKEYQRRGVMPHC
-511 KLTDII
+511 YWTDISEI
-517 QFSRPAALIPELD
+517 CFL
-530 KGRFIESQFPL
+530 L
-541 PPLAI
+541 PPLPI

-551 ESLDLIYNNAN
+551 ESLDLIYSNAN
-562 TAKLAAASIKS
+562 TAKATAASIKG
-573 QMAAIMRSVGARG
+573 QMAAVMQSVGARG
-586 YEKKKLGDFSSMIKG
+586 YQKKMLGDVCDLLSGKGGNYQEDGNTYPYYDSNGITGHRKDFCFEGDYIITARKMSIGAVHFASGKFWSSDNTINIRVKDTM
-601 NAFKSEEFL
+601 
-610 TSGFPI
+610 I
-616 LKVSDLENRCINTSN
+616 LKS
-631 LVYTTQNSNY
+631 Q
-641 NKFLVIKNDI
+641 F
-651 LLVVTGSSTGKL
+651 
-663 AMNTS
+663 
-668 KMEFYLNQ
+668 FYLW
-676 NSVVLRADPSVVE
+676 
-689 QKFLFHLLLSDEFQK
+689 LLLNNTVLK
-704 CITNASSGSA
+704 YISSGIKPGIKKSDVA
-714 QPFVSCKNINEMEIP
+714 EILMP
-729 IPPLP
+729 IPPLH
-734 IQQEVLAILNEME
+734 IQEEVLVILNEME
-747 AELKVME
+747 SELKVME

-762 RAKYVLDGYLSS
+762 RAKFVLDGYLSS
-774 QPVEGA
+774 QSKATEPVA
-780 VQEVLEPDVAP
+780 IPK
-791 QNTLVSVSESEPAEA
+791 NTLVTTEA
-806 PTPSPKPAKRIIKL
+806 PVPVAIPVNTLVTTEAPVPVRRVL
-820 KKGPAPPKH
+820 GKKK
-829 SE
+829 